1 MANYQNIL
9 RQAHQAIADVAD
21 NADSWRAFLQSAAY
35 TTHYAFPNQ
44 ALIYS
49 QRPGATM
56 LADIDT
62 WNRAA
67 GRWVNRGAHGVASLG
82 TGNMAGNVRYLFDI
96 KDTHPSGKAAKP
108 LGWQITDANRYPTLQ
123 ALQEKHNAESLPEIF
138 GLQAALFVAQHGKQL
153 DADLQNAVIG
163 STLEWAKPQEQTAIF
178 ANLITQSAVYM
189 AAVRCGLG
197 DSAVP
202 QDAFADIDR
211 FDTESAVLALGNAVN
226 RAGRQMFAEIGAVVK
241 GIDSVAKTQPK
252 QYDENVSKTNQQEV
266 QDHGYDESERVSGTQ
281 DGNEGNAQTAGRQ
294 NRSAAGE
301 VPAREPL
308 PAVRQ
313 DAAGR
318 DTVQRPETD
327 RAALLGAGGADHH
340 EAAGQQPGTGQEQRP
355 VGLDGAH
362 EQSAGAGGGT
372 GDAHRDE
379 PVNTEPQTA
388 ESEPSPS
395 AVSVSDAQELPESVG
410 RGDLAEEA
418 AAAIGLPSP
427 EQQQETIRQLQPR
440 ASWQPPSKDDGTH
453 IDEQD
458 IADVLVMGS
467 GFCEGRFRIQEYFS
481 AAVLPTVKEQADW
494 LKKEYGIGG
503 RSWDFR
509 DGERGF
515 LDYDAK
521 GLRIKR
527 YASNDDPGYFR
538 LLPWKEVARR
548 LHLLVHNDQYL
559 GENNKQAYE
568 KWEAE
573 QQAKRDARQAEI
585 DYAEKTIADFCERE
599 GLGKPD
605 FSDLTHIDLAY
616 STTGDGEHEIQVY
629 ANFLRNEIVYLVDG
643 SFVDSARFDDTMAL
657 ARDGIEGI
665 EFSQFI
671 GDAEAAYEEY
681 QERRKPRPVEK
692 RPLAAGDTVYLEKD
706 HPFTVEEIGI
716 FDVHLRDED
725 FPLIGRAINRAEFAR
740 LLAAN
745 PKNNALAAPDTVVE
759 GQVIEET
766 NTPEEPVESEVL
778 EPTDEPAE
786 ESSGGFGEQVLQAAE
801 MIALKEAYAPN
812 NYIPPQDPASP
823 RTPREKFAAN
833 ITAIRTLKAIEKRM
847 ADGGPHANGEEQEIL
862 AQYSGWGGLS
872 DAFEPNKDSW
882 HSEYTEL
889 KSLLTEEEYAAARSS
904 TLTAFYT
911 PPEVIDAMYT
921 ALRKMGVGAGTIL
934 EPSMGVGAFFGQSH
948 SYLHEPTT
956 RLFGVELDSLTGR
969 IASQLYQ
976 KANIQITGFEKADL
990 PDSFFDVVIGN
1001 VPFGDY
1007 SVVDPQYNRLHFK
1020 IHDYFFAKSID
1031 KLRTG
1036 GIIAFITTSGTLD
1049 KKSEEVRRYINA
1061 RCDFIGAVR
1070 LPDSTFKSAGTKAM
1084 ADIIFLQ
1091 KRDRILEQDAGW
1103 LHTTQTADGLSLNS
1117 YFAEHPEMVCGALK
1131 TVSGPYGPTLTCEAF
1146 ADKPLADVLR
1156 EAMSHLHAEFHFQD
1170 IELQE
1175 SGAVEAS
1182 IPAEPDVRNFSF
1194 CIRNGKFYYRENAIM
1209 REVPLGAT
1217 SAARMR
1223 LLIELRDTTR
1233 ELIQAQMEDMPD
1245 EVITELQAKLNRK
1258 YDHYH
1263 SKFGLINSRGA
1274 SLDMRDDSGYFLLC
1288 SLENLDSE
1296 GNFIGKSDMFSKR
1309 TIRAARP
1316 AERVETA
1323 SEALALSVGERAG
1336 IDFGYM
1342 QQLTGKDKDTLVN
1355 DLQGVIFAD
1364 PLEKNSDGEP
1374 RYYTAD
1380 EYLSGDVRHKLQV
1393 AKLAA
1398 QNNPAFAVN
1407 VQALETVQPKDLEA
1421 SEIAVRLGATWLA
1434 PELIKQFADELVDA
1448 PYYVRDR
1455 VKVLYIPLT
1464 GVWNVTNKSYTGGN
1478 IKATVTYGTQRA
1490 NFYHILEESL
1500 NLRDVRIFDTKE
1512 DMQGNKIRVLNAA
1525 ATQEAQMK
1533 QQQIEDAFKDWIWKD
1548 PTRRQMLVKEYN
1560 ERFNSLRPRE
1570 YDGSHILFHGMS
1582 PEITLR
1588 PHQKNA
1594 IAHILY
1600 GGNTLL
1606 AHVVGAGKT
1615 YEMVAAAMEKKRL
1628 GLCTKTL
1635 ICVPNHLTEQLA
1647 GEALQLYPN
1656 ANILVARRTDF
1667 EKANRKRFCAK
1678 IATGNY
1684 DIIVIGHSQFERIP
1698 LSQERQVEYL
1708 QSQIH
1713 DVISQVAQLKE
1724 ERAENFTVKQME
1736 RMRKQLEKKLDK
1748 LNDQSRKDDVVT
1760 FEQLGVDSLMVDEAH
1775 AFKNLAVLSKMRN
1788 VAGISQTES
1797 QRASD
1802 LYMKCRYLDEIT
1814 GSRGVVFATGTPIS
1828 NSMAELFTMQRY
1840 LQRETLEQHG
1850 LSSFDA
1856 WASTFGETVTA
1867 VELAPEGTGYRTKTR
1882 FSKFYNLPELMSMF
1896 KQVADVQTADMLNL
1910 PVPKL
1915 VGGKPINVALPPSP
1929 QQKQMVAD
1937 LADRAE
1943 EIRAGNVDPTED
1955 NMLKVTNDGRKL
1967 ALDQRLIDPNL
1978 PENPNDKVHACAE
1991 NVYRIWLDT
2000 KEKRLT
2006 QLVFCDLST
2015 PKPDGFNVYDDLRN
2029 LLISM
2034 SIPENEVQF
2043 IHSANTE
2050 VKKAELF
2057 AKVRSGDVRV
2067 LMGSTGKMGA
2077 GTNVQRLL
2085 VATHHLDCGW
2095 KPSDIEQRNGRMIR
2109 QGNTNAEVYEYRYV
2123 TEASFDSYMWQLL
2136 ETKQKFIGQVMTSKS
2151 PARSADDLDDAALS
2165 YAEVKALAAGNPMI
2179 KEKMDLDIQVARL
2192 KTLKTAY
2199 NNEHYRLEDAI
2210 TQGFPAE
2217 MRKTAQQLENAKA
2230 DAILL
2235 QQNTKR
2241 DADGKDIFTITLM
2254 DTVYTKRED
2263 AGKALLD
2270 LLGMALNRTEPVSIG
2285 RYKGFD
2291 LQIAYFAMDKV
2302 YLAYLVGSGI
2312 NPVQL
2317 SANAVGNIMRLD
2329 NYLHNLP
2336 QSVTDLESK
2345 LVQLQKQLENAKE
2358 QLAQPFAQADELA
2371 EKSKRLAELEALL
2384 NLNEKELV
2392 LDTVPDEDQQC
2403 RSDNRQRGQD
2413 R

>member
-21 NADSWRAFLQSAAY
+21 NADSWRAFLRSAAY

-96 KDTHPSGKAAKP
+96 KDTHPAGKAAKP

-241 GIDSVAKTQPK
+241 SIDSVAKTQPK

-266 QDHGYDESERVSGTQ
+266 QDHGYDESERVSGAQ
-281 DGNEGNAQTAGRQ
+281 DGNEGSAQTAGRE

-318 DTVQRPETD
+318 DAVQRPETD

-362 EQSAGAGGGT
+362 EQSASAGSGT

-379 PVNTEPQTA
+379 PVNTEPQAA
-388 ESEPSPS
+388 ESESSPS
-395 AVSVSDAQELPESVG
+395 AVSVSDAQDLPESVG
-410 RGDLAEEA
+410 RGNLAEET
-418 AAAIGLPSP
+418 AAAIGLPAP

-440 ASWQPPSKDDGTH
+440 ASWQQPIKDDGTH

-458 IADVLVMGS
+458 IVDVLVMGS
-467 GFCEGRFRIQEYFS
+467 GFCEGRFRIQEFFS
-481 AAVLPTVKEQADW
+481 ATVLPTVKEQANW

-503 RSWDFR
+503 RTWDFR

-527 YASNDDPGYFR
+527 YASDNAPDYFR
-538 LLPWKEVARR
+538 LLPWNEVARR

-559 GENNKQAYE
+559 DENNKQGYE

-573 QQAKRDARQAEI
+573 QQAKRNARQAEI

-599 GLGKPD
+599 GLGEPD
-605 FSDLTHIDLAY
+605 FSNLTHIDLAY

-643 SFVDSARFDDTMAL
+643 SFVDSARFDNTRAL
-657 ARDGIEGI
+657 AKEGIEDV

-671 GDAEAAYEEY
+671 DDAEAAYEAY
-681 QERRKPRPVEK
+681 QERYKPKPVEK
-692 RPLAAGDTVYLEKD
+692 RPLAAGDTVYLEND

-716 FDVHLRDED
+716 FDVHLRDEG

-766 NTPEEPVESEVL
+766 DTPEEPSE
-778 EPTDEPAE
+778 EPAE
-786 ESSGGFGEQVLQAAE
+786 ETSSGFGEQVLQAAE
-801 MIALKEAYAPN
+801 LIALKEAYLPN
-812 NYIPPQDPASP
+812 NYIPPQDPAPP

-833 ITAIRTLKAIEKRM
+833 ITAIRTLKSIEKRM

-948 SYLHEPTT
+948 SYLYEPTT

-969 IASQLYQ
+969 IARQLYQ

-1020 IHDYFFAKSID
+1020 IHDYFIAKSID

-1036 GIIAFITTSGTLD
+1036 GIIAFIITSGTLD
-1049 KKSEEVRRYINA
+1049 KKSEDVRKYINA

-1091 KRDRILEQDAGW
+1091 KRDRILEQDASW
-1103 LHTTQTADGLSLNS
+1103 LHTTQREDGLSLNS
-1117 YFAEHPEMVCGALK
+1117 YFAEHPEMVCGTLK

-1146 ADKPLADVLR
+1146 ADKPLPDVLK

-1170 IELQE
+1170 IDEQE
-1175 SGAVEAS
+1175 SGTVEAS

-1194 CIRNGKFYYRENAIM
+1194 CIRNSKFYYRENAIM
-1209 REVPLGAT
+1209 REVSLGAT

-1233 ELIQAQMEDMPD
+1233 ELIQAQLEDMPD
-1245 EVITELQAKLNRK
+1245 EVITELQGKLNRQ

-1263 SKFGLINSRGA
+1263 NKFGLINSRGA

-1628 GLCTKTL
+1628 GLCSKTL

-1656 ANILVARRTDF
+1656 ANILVARKTDF

-1684 DIIVIGHSQFERIP
+1684 DIIIIGHSQFERIP

-1713 DVISQVAQLKE
+1713 DVINQVAQLKE

-1991 NVYRIWLDT
+1991 NVYRIWSET
-2000 KEKRLT
+2000 KDKKLT

-2034 SIPENEVQF
+2034 GIPENEVQF

-2136 ETKQKFIGQVMTSKS
+2136 ETKQKFIGQIMTSKS

-2179 KEKMDLDIQVARL
+2179 KEKMDLDIQVSRL

-2230 DAILL
+2230 DTALL

-2241 DADGKDIFTITLM
+2241 DADDKDVFAISLM

-2263 AGKALLD
+2263 AGKALLG
-2270 LLGMALNRTEPVSIG
+2270 LLGMAMNRTEPVSIG

-2291 LQIAYFAMDKV
+2291 LQIAYFAMDKM

-2317 SANAVGNIMRLD
+2317 GADAVGNTVRLD
-2329 NYLHNLP
+2329 NCLHNLP

-2358 QLAQPFAQADELA
+2358 QLAQPFVQADELA

-2384 NLNEKELV
+2384 NLNEKDIV
-2392 LDTVPDEDQQC
+2392 LDTVPDEEQQC
-2403 RSDNRQRGQD
+2403 RSDNRQRGQE

>member
-21 NADSWRAFLQSAAY
+21 NADSWRAFLRSAAY

-67 GRWVNRGAHGVASLG
+67 GRWVNRGARGVASLG

-96 KDTHPSGKAAKP
+96 KDTHPAGKAAKP

-241 GIDSVAKTQPK
+241 SIDSVAKTQPK

-266 QDHGYDESERVSGTQ
+266 QDHGYDESERVSGAQ
-281 DGNEGNAQTAGRQ
+281 DGNEGNAQTAGRE

-318 DTVQRPETD
+318 DAVQRPETD

-355 VGLDGAH
+355 IGLDGAH
-362 EQSAGAGGGT
+362 EQSASAGSGI

-379 PVNTEPQTA
+379 PVNTEPTTA
-388 ESEPSPS
+388 ESELSPS
-395 AVSVSDAQELPESVG
+395 AVSVSDEIELPESVG
-410 RGDLAEEA
+410 RGNLAEET
-418 AAAIGLPSP
+418 AAAIGLPAP
-427 EQQQETIRQLQPR
+427 EQQQETIRQLQHR
-440 ASWQPPSKDDGTH
+440 ASWQPPIKDDGTH

-458 IADVLVMGS
+458 IVDVLVMGS
-467 GFCEGRFRIQEYFS
+467 GFCEGRFRIQEFFS
-481 AAVLPTVKEQADW
+481 ATVLPTVKEQADW

-503 RSWDFR
+503 RTWDFR
-509 DGERGF
+509 DGEKGF

-527 YASNDDPGYFR
+527 YASDNAPDHFR
-538 LLPWKEVARR
+538 LLPWNEVARR
-548 LHLLVHNDQYL
+548 LHLLVHNDKYL
-559 GENNKQAYE
+559 DENNKQGYE

-573 QQAKRDARQAEI
+573 QKAKRDARQAEI

-599 GLGKPD
+599 GLGAPD
-605 FSDLTHIDLAY
+605 YSDLTHIDLAY

-643 SFVDSARFDDTMAL
+643 SFVDSARFDSTRAL
-657 ARDGIEGI
+657 AKEGIEDV

-671 GDAEAAYEEY
+671 DDAEAAYEAY
-681 QERRKPRPVEK
+681 QERYKPKPVEK
-692 RPLAAGDTVYLEKD
+692 RPLATGDTVYLEND

-725 FPLIGRAINRAEFAR
+725 FPLIGRAVNRGEFAR

-745 PKNNALAAPDTVVE
+745 PKNNALAAPELPNLPDAGEAAEVVE
-759 GQVIEET
+759 G
-766 NTPEEPVESEVL
+766 EVL
-778 EPTDEPAE
+778 EPAE

-801 MIALKEAYAPN
+801 LIALKEAYEPN
-812 NYIPPQDPASP
+812 NYIPPQDPVPP

-833 ITAIRTLKAIEKRM
+833 ITAIRTLKSIEKRM

-921 ALRKMGVGAGTIL
+921 TLRKMGVGAGTIL
-934 EPSMGVGAFFGQSH
+934 EPSMGAGAFFGQSH
-948 SYLHEPTT
+948 SYLYEPTT

-969 IASQLYQ
+969 IARQLYQ

-1091 KRDRILEQDAGW
+1091 KRDRILEQDASW
-1103 LHTTQTADGLSLNS
+1103 LHTTQTEDGLSLNS
-1117 YFAEHPEMVCGALK
+1117 YFAEHPEMVCGTLK

-1146 ADKPLADVLR
+1146 ADKPLPDVLQ

-1175 SGAVEAS
+1175 SGAVDAS

-1209 REVPLGAT
+1209 REVSLGAT

-1223 LLIELRDTTR
+1223 QLIELRDTTR
-1233 ELIQAQMEDMPD
+1233 DLIQAQLEDMPD
-1245 EVITELQAKLNRK
+1245 EVITELQAKLNRQ

-1464 GVWNVTNKSYTGGN
+1464 GVWNVTNKSFTGGN

-1500 NLRDVRIFDTKE
+1500 NLRDVRVFDTKE

-1713 DVISQVAQLKE
+1713 DVINQVAQLKE

-1915 VGGKPINVALPPSP
+1915 VGGRPINVALPPSP

-1991 NVYRIWLDT
+1991 NVYRIWSET
-2000 KEKRLT
+2000 KDKRLT

-2029 LLISM
+2029 LLITM
-2034 SIPENEVQF
+2034 GIPENEVQF

-2123 TEASFDSYMWQLL
+2123 TESSFDSYMWQLL
-2136 ETKQKFIGQVMTSKS
+2136 ETKQKFIGQIMTSKS

-2230 DAILL
+2230 DTALL

-2263 AGKALLD
+2263 AGKALLG
-2270 LLGMALNRTEPVSIG
+2270 LLGMAMNRTEPVSIG

-2291 LQIAYFAMDKV
+2291 LQIAYFAMDKM

-2317 SANAVGNIMRLD
+2317 GADAVGNTVRLD
-2329 NYLHNLP
+2329 NCLHNLP

-2358 QLAQPFAQADELA
+2358 QLAQPFVQADELA

-2384 NLNEKELV
+2384 NLNEKDIV
-2392 LDTVPDEDQQC
+2392 LDTVPDEEQQC
-2403 RSDNRQRGQD
+2403 RSDNRQRGQE

>member
-21 NADSWRAFLQSAAY
+21 NADSWRAFLRSAAY

-62 WNRAA
+62 WNRTA
-67 GRWVNRGAHGVASLG
+67 GRWVNRGARGVASLG
-82 TGNMAGNVRYLFDI
+82 TGNMVGNVRYLFDI
-96 KDTHPSGKAAKP
+96 KDTHPSGKASKP

-241 GIDSVAKTQPK
+241 SIDSVAKTQPK

-318 DTVQRPETD
+318 DAVQRPETD

-362 EQSAGAGGGT
+362 EQSASAGGGT

-379 PVNTEPQTA
+379 PVNTEPQAA
-388 ESEPSPS
+388 ESESSPS

-410 RGDLAEEA
+410 RGDLAEET
-418 AAAIGLPSP
+418 AAAIGLPAP

-440 ASWQPPSKDDGTH
+440 ASWQQPIKDDGTH

-458 IADVLVMGS
+458 IVDVLVMGS
-467 GFCEGRFRIQEYFS
+467 GFCEGRFRIQEFFS
-481 AAVLPTVKEQADW
+481 ATVLPTVKEQADW

-503 RSWDFR
+503 RTWDFR

-527 YASNDDPGYFR
+527 YASDNAPDYFR
-538 LLPWKEVARR
+538 LLPWNEVARR

-559 GENNKQAYE
+559 DENNKQGYE

-605 FSDLTHIDLAY
+605 FSNLTHIDLAY

-643 SFVDSARFDDTMAL
+643 SFVDSARFDSTRAL
-657 ARDGIEGI
+657 AKEGIEDI

-671 GDAEAAYEEY
+671 DDAESAYEAY
-681 QERRKPRPVEK
+681 QERHKPKPVEK
-692 RPLAAGDTVYLEKD
+692 RPLAAGDTVYLEND

-740 LLAAN
+740 LLAAT
-745 PKNNALAAPDTVVE
+745 PKNNALAVPDTVVE

-766 NTPEEPVESEVL
+766 DPPE
-778 EPTDEPAE
+778 EPAE

-801 MIALKEAYAPN
+801 LIALKEAYAPN
-812 NYIPPQDPASP
+812 NYIPPQDPAPP
-823 RTPREKFAAN
+823 RTPREKFVSN
-833 ITAIRTLKAIEKRM
+833 ITAIRTLKSIEKRM

-911 PPEVIDAMYT
+911 PPTVIDAMYT

-948 SYLHEPTT
+948 SYLYEPTT

-969 IASQLYQ
+969 IARQLYQ

-1091 KRDRILEQDAGW
+1091 KRDRILEQDASW
-1103 LHTTQTADGLSLNS
+1103 LHTTQTEDGLSLNS
-1117 YFAEHPEMVCGALK
+1117 YFAEHPKMVCGTLK
-1131 TVSGPYGPTLTCEAF
+1131 TVSGPYGPALTCEAF
-1146 ADKPLADVLR
+1146 ADKPLANVLQ

-1175 SGAVEAS
+1175 SGAVKAS

-1209 REVPLGAT
+1209 REVSLGAT

-1223 LLIELRDTTR
+1223 QLIELRDTTR
-1233 ELIQAQMEDMPD
+1233 ELIQAQLEDMPD
-1245 EVITELQAKLNRK
+1245 EVITELQAKLNRQ
-1258 YDHYH
+1258 YDNYH
-1263 SKFGLINSRGA
+1263 HKFGLINSRGA

-1342 QQLTGKDKDTLVN
+1342 QQLTGKDKETLIQ

-1364 PLEKNSDGEP
+1364 PLEKISDGEP

-1628 GLCTKTL
+1628 GLCSKTL
-1635 ICVPNHLTEQLA
+1635 ICVPNYLTEQLA

-1713 DVISQVAQLKE
+1713 DVINQVAQLKE

-1802 LYMKCRYLDEIT
+1802 LFMKCRYLDEIT

-1967 ALDQRLIDPNL
+1967 ALDQRLIDPDL

-1991 NVYRIWLDT
+1991 NVYRIWNDT

-2034 SIPENEVQF
+2034 GIPENEVQF

-2095 KPSDIEQRNGRMIR
+2095 KPSDIEQRNGRMVR

-2230 DAILL
+2230 DTILL

-2241 DADGKDIFTITLM
+2241 DADGKDVFAITLM

-2263 AGKALLD
+2263 AGKALLG
-2270 LLGMALNRTEPVSIG
+2270 LLGMAMNRTEPVSIG

-2291 LQIAYFAMDKV
+2291 LQIAYFAMDKM
-2302 YLAYLVGSGI
+2302 YLAYLVGNGI

-2317 SANAVGNIMRLD
+2317 GADAVGNTMRLD
-2329 NYLHNLP
+2329 NCLHSLP

-2384 NLNEKELV
+2384 NLNEKDIV
-2392 LDTVPDEDQQC
+2392 LDTVPDEEQQC
-2403 RSDNRQRGQD
+2403 RSDNRQRGQE

>member
-21 NADSWRAFLQSAAY
+21 NADSWRAFLRSAAY

-67 GRWVNRGAHGVASLG
+67 GRWVNRGARGVASLG
-82 TGNMAGNVRYLFDI
+82 TGNMVGNVRYLFDI
-96 KDTHPSGKAAKP
+96 KDTHPSGKASKP

-226 RAGRQMFAEIGAVVK
+226 RVGRQMFAEIGAVVK
-241 GIDSVAKTQPK
+241 SIDSVAKPQAK
-252 QYDENVSKTNQQEV
+252 QYDVNVSKTNQQEV

-281 DGNEGNAQTAGRQ
+281 DGNEGNAQTASRE

-318 DTVQRPETD
+318 DAVQRPETD
-327 RAALLGAGGADHH
+327 RAALLEAGGADHH

-362 EQSAGAGGGT
+362 EQSASAGGGT

-379 PVNTEPQTA
+379 PVNTEPTTA
-388 ESEPSPS
+388 ESELSPS
-395 AVSVSDAQELPESVG
+395 AVSVSDEIELPESVG
-410 RGDLAEEA
+410 RGDLAEET

-440 ASWQPPSKDDGTH
+440 ASWQPPIKDDGTH

-458 IADVLVMGS
+458 IVDVLVMGS
-467 GFCEGRFRIQEYFS
+467 GFCEGRFRIQEFFS
-481 AAVLPTVKEQADW
+481 ATVLPTVKEQAYW

-503 RSWDFR
+503 RTWNFR

-527 YASNDDPGYFR
+527 YASDNAPDYFR
-538 LLPWKEVARR
+538 LLPWNEVARR
-548 LHLLVHNDQYL
+548 LHLLVHNNQYL
-559 GENNKQAYE
+559 DENNKQGYE

-599 GLGKPD
+599 GLGEPD
-605 FSDLTHIDLAY
+605 FSNLTHIDLAY
-616 STTGDGEHEIQVY
+616 STTGDGKHEIQVY

-643 SFVDSARFDDTMAL
+643 SFVDSARFDNTRAL
-657 ARDGIEGI
+657 AKEGIEDI

-671 GDAEAAYEEY
+671 DDAEAAYEAY
-681 QERRKPRPVEK
+681 QERYKPKPVEK
-692 RPLAAGDTVYLEKD
+692 RPLAAGDTVYLEND

-725 FPLIGRAINRAEFAR
+725 FPLIGRAVNRAEFAR

-745 PKNNALAAPDTVVE
+745 PKNNALSAPELPNLPDAGEAAEVVE
-759 GQVIEET
+759 G
-766 NTPEEPVESEVL
+766 EVL
-778 EPTDEPAE
+778 EPAE

-801 MIALKEAYAPN
+801 LIALREAYLPN

-823 RTPREKFAAN
+823 RTPREKFSAN
-833 ITAIRTLKAIEKRM
+833 ITAIRTLKSIEKRM

-948 SYLHEPTT
+948 SYLYEPTT

-969 IASQLYQ
+969 IARQLYQ

-1049 KKSEEVRRYINA
+1049 KKSEEVRKYINA

-1091 KRDRILEQDAGW
+1091 KRDRILEQDASW
-1103 LHTTQTADGLSLNS
+1103 LHTTQTEDGLSLNS
-1117 YFAEHPEMVCGALK
+1117 YFAEHPEMVCGTLK

-1146 ADKPLADVLR
+1146 ADKPLADVLK

-1170 IELQE
+1170 IEQQE

-1209 REVPLGAT
+1209 REVSLGAT

-1233 ELIQAQMEDMPD
+1233 ELIQAQLEDMPD
-1245 EVITELQAKLNRK
+1245 EVITELQAKLNRQ
-1258 YDHYH
+1258 YDYYH

-1342 QQLTGKDKDTLVN
+1342 QQLTGKDKETLIQ

-1364 PLEKNSDGEP
+1364 PLEKDASGEP

-1713 DVISQVAQLKE
+1713 DVINQVAQLKE

-1991 NVYRIWLDT
+1991 NVYRIWNDT

-2034 SIPENEVQF
+2034 GIPENEVQF

-2123 TEASFDSYMWQLL
+2123 TESSFDSYMWQLL
-2136 ETKQKFIGQVMTSKS
+2136 ETKQKFIGQIMTSKS

-2230 DAILL
+2230 DTIRL

-2241 DADGKDIFTITLM
+2241 DADGKDVFAISLM
-2254 DTVYTKRED
+2254 DTVYTKRDD
-2263 AGKALLD
+2263 AGKALLG
-2270 LLGMALNRTEPVSIG
+2270 LLGMAMNRTEPVSIG
-2285 RYKGFD
+2285 QYKGFD
-2291 LQIAYFAMDKV
+2291 LQIAYFTMDKM

-2317 SANAVGNIMRLD
+2317 GADAVGNTVRLD
-2329 NYLHNLP
+2329 NCLHNLP

-2384 NLNEKELV
+2384 NLNEKDIV

-2403 RSDNRQRGQD
+2403 RSDNRQRGQE

>member
-21 NADSWRAFLQSAAY
+21 NADSWRAFLRSAAY

-96 KDTHPSGKAAKP
+96 KDTHPAGKGAKP

-241 GIDSVAKTQPK
+241 SIDSVAKTQPK

-266 QDHGYDESERVSGTQ
+266 QDHGYDESERVSGAQ
-281 DGNEGNAQTAGRQ
+281 NGNEGNAQTAGRED
-294 NRSAAGE
+294 RSAAGE

-318 DTVQRPETD
+318 DAVQRPETD
-327 RAALLGAGGADHH
+327 RAALLEAGGADHH

-362 EQSAGAGGGT
+362 EQSASAGGGT

-395 AVSVSDAQELPESVG
+395 AVSVSDEIELPESVG
-410 RGDLAEEA
+410 HGNLAEETA
-418 AAAIGLPSP
+418 AAMGLPSP
-427 EQQQETIRQLQPR
+427 EQQQETIRLLQPR
-440 ASWQPPSKDDGTH
+440 ASWQPPVKDDGTH

-458 IADVLVMGS
+458 IVDVLVMGS
-467 GFCEGRFRIQEYFS
+467 GFCEGRFRIQEFFS
-481 AAVLPTVKEQADW
+481 ATVLPTVKEQADW

-503 RSWDFR
+503 RTWDFR

-527 YASNDDPGYFR
+527 YASDNDPDYFR
-538 LLPWKEVARR
+538 LLPWNEVARR

-559 GENNKQAYE
+559 DENNKQGYE

-599 GLGKPD
+599 GLGEPD
-605 FSDLTHIDLAY
+605 FSNLTHIDLAY

-643 SFVDSARFDDTMAL
+643 SFVDSARFDNTRAL
-657 ARDGIEGI
+657 AKEGIEDV

-671 GDAEAAYEEY
+671 DDAEAAYEAY
-681 QERRKPRPVEK
+681 QERYKPKPVEK
-692 RPLAAGDTVYLEKD
+692 RPLAAGDTVYLEND

-725 FPLIGRAINRAEFAR
+725 FPLIGRAINRGEFAR

-745 PKNNALAAPDTVVE
+745 PKNNALAAPELPNVPDAGE
-759 GQVIEET
+759 PAEVIEG
-766 NTPEEPVESEVL
+766 EVL
-778 EPTDEPAE
+778 ESAEEPAE
-786 ESSGGFGEQVLQAAE
+786 ETSSGFGEQVLQAAE
-801 MIALKEAYAPN
+801 RIALKEAYAPN
-812 NYIPPQDPASP
+812 NYIPPQNPAPP
-823 RTPREKFAAN
+823 RTPREKFASN
-833 ITAIRTLKAIEKRM
+833 ITAIRTLKSIEKRM

-872 DAFEPNKDSW
+872 DAFEPNKDSE

-948 SYLHEPTT
+948 SYLYEPTT

-969 IASQLYQ
+969 IARQLYQ

-1007 SVVDPQYNRLHFK
+1007 SVADPQYNRLHFK
-1020 IHDYFFAKSID
+1020 IHDYFIAKSID

-1070 LPDSTFKSAGTKAM
+1070 LPDSAFKSAGTKAM

-1091 KRDRILEQDAGW
+1091 KRDRILEQDASW
-1103 LHTTQTADGLSLNS
+1103 LHTTQTEDGLSLNR
-1117 YFAEHPEMVCGALK
+1117 YFAEHPEMVCGTLK

-1146 ADKPLADVLR
+1146 ADKPLPDVLQ

-1175 SGAVEAS
+1175 SGAVDAS

-1209 REVPLGAT
+1209 REVSLGAT

-1233 ELIQAQMEDMPD
+1233 ELIQAQLEDMPD
-1245 EVITELQAKLNRK
+1245 EVITELQAKLNRQ

-1828 NSMAELFTMQRY
+1828 NSMAELYTMQRY

-1991 NVYRIWLDT
+1991 NVYRIWNDT

-2034 SIPENEVQF
+2034 GIPENEVQF

-2123 TEASFDSYMWQLL
+2123 TESSFDSYMWQLL

-2230 DAILL
+2230 DTTLL

-2263 AGKALLD
+2263 AGKALLG
-2270 LLGMALNRTEPVSIG
+2270 LLGMAMNRTEPVSIG

-2291 LQIAYFAMDKV
+2291 LQIAYFAMDKM

-2317 SANAVGNIMRLD
+2317 GADAVGNTVRLD
-2329 NYLHNLP
+2329 NCLHNLP
-2336 QSVTDLESK
+2336 QSVTDFESK

-2384 NLNEKELV
+2384 NLNEKDIV
-2392 LDTVPDEDQQC
+2392 LDTVPDEEQQC
-2403 RSDNRQRGQD
+2403 RSDNRQRGQE

>member
-21 NADSWRAFLQSAAY
+21 NADSWRAFLRSAAY

-67 GRWVNRGAHGVASLG
+67 GRWVNRGARGVASLG

-96 KDTHPSGKAAKP
+96 KDTHPSGKASKP

-241 GIDSVAKTQPK
+241 SIDSVAKTQPK

-266 QDHGYDESERVSGTQ
+266 QDHGYDESERVSGAQ

-318 DTVQRPETD
+318 DAVQRPETD

-362 EQSAGAGGGT
+362 EQSASAGGGT
-372 GDAHRDE
+372 GNAHRDE
-379 PVNTEPQTA
+379 PVNTEPTTA

-395 AVSVSDAQELPESVG
+395 AVSVSDEIELPESVG
-410 RGDLAEEA
+410 RGNLAEET
-418 AAAIGLPSP
+418 AAAIGLPAP

-440 ASWQPPSKDDGTH
+440 ASWQQPIKDDGTH

-458 IADVLVMGS
+458 IVDVLVMGS
-467 GFCEGRFRIQEYFS
+467 GFCEGRFRIQEFFS
-481 AAVLPTVKEQADW
+481 ATVLPTVKEQANW

-503 RSWDFR
+503 RTWDFR

-527 YASNDDPGYFR
+527 YASDNAPDYFR
-538 LLPWKEVARR
+538 LLPWNEVARR

-559 GENNKQAYE
+559 DENNKQGYE

-573 QQAKRDARQAEI
+573 QQAKRNARQAEI

-599 GLGKPD
+599 GLGEPD
-605 FSDLTHIDLAY
+605 FSNLTHIDLAY

-643 SFVDSARFDDTMAL
+643 SFVDSARFDNTRAL
-657 ARDGIEGI
+657 AKEGIEDV

-671 GDAEAAYEEY
+671 DDAEAAYEAY
-681 QERRKPRPVEK
+681 QERYKPKPVEK
-692 RPLAAGDTVYLEKD
+692 RPLAAGDTVYLEND

-716 FDVHLRDED
+716 FDVHLRDEG

-766 NTPEEPVESEVL
+766 DTPEEPSE
-778 EPTDEPAE
+778 EPAE
-786 ESSGGFGEQVLQAAE
+786 ETSSGFGEQVLQAAE
-801 MIALKEAYAPN
+801 LIALKEAYLPN
-812 NYIPPQDPASP
+812 NYIPPQDPAPP

-833 ITAIRTLKAIEKRM
+833 ITAIRTLKSIEKRM

-948 SYLHEPTT
+948 SYLYEPTT

-969 IASQLYQ
+969 IARQLYQ

-1020 IHDYFFAKSID
+1020 IHDYFIAKSID

-1036 GIIAFITTSGTLD
+1036 GIIAFIITSGTLD
-1049 KKSEEVRRYINA
+1049 KKSEDVRKYINA

-1091 KRDRILEQDAGW
+1091 KRDRILEQDASW
-1103 LHTTQTADGLSLNS
+1103 LHTTQREDGLSLNS
-1117 YFAEHPEMVCGALK
+1117 YFAEHPEMVCGTLK

-1146 ADKPLADVLR
+1146 ADKPLPDVLK

-1170 IELQE
+1170 IDEQE
-1175 SGAVEAS
+1175 SGTVEAS

-1194 CIRNGKFYYRENAIM
+1194 CIRNSKFYYRENAIM
-1209 REVPLGAT
+1209 REVSLGAT

-1233 ELIQAQMEDMPD
+1233 ELIQAQLEDMPD
-1245 EVITELQAKLNRK
+1245 EVITELQGKLNRQ

-1263 SKFGLINSRGA
+1263 NKFGLINSRGA

-1364 PLEKNSDGEP
+1364 PLEKKSDGEP

-1512 DMQGNKIRVLNAA
+1512 DMQGNRIRVLNAA

-1656 ANILVARRTDF
+1656 ANILVARKTDF

-1713 DVISQVAQLKE
+1713 DVINQVAQLKE

-1991 NVYRIWLDT
+1991 NVYRIWSET
-2000 KEKRLT
+2000 KDRRLT

-2015 PKPDGFNVYDDLRN
+2015 PKPDGFNVYHDLRN

-2034 SIPENEVQF
+2034 GIPENEVQF

-2123 TEASFDSYMWQLL
+2123 TESSFDSYMWQLL

-2230 DAILL
+2230 DTALL

-2263 AGKALLD
+2263 AGKALLG
-2270 LLGMALNRTEPVSIG
+2270 LLGMAMNRTEPVSIG

-2291 LQIAYFAMDKV
+2291 LQIAYFAMDKM

-2317 SANAVGNIMRLD
+2317 GADAVGNTMRLD
-2329 NYLHNLP
+2329 NCLHNLP

-2358 QLAQPFAQADELA
+2358 QLVQPFAQADELA

-2384 NLNEKELV
+2384 NLNEKDIV
-2392 LDTVPDEDQQC
+2392 LDTVPDEEQQC
-2403 RSDNRQRGQD
+2403 RSDNRQRGQE

>member
-21 NADSWRAFLQSAAY
+21 NADSWRAFLRSAAY

-96 KDTHPSGKAAKP
+96 KDTHPAGKDSKP

-123 ALQEKHNAESLPEIF
+123 ALQEKHSAESLPEIF

-241 GIDSVAKTQPK
+241 SIDSVAKTQPK
-252 QYDENVSKTNQQEV
+252 QYDENVSKKNQQEV

-318 DTVQRPETD
+318 DAVQRPETD

-362 EQSAGAGGGT
+362 EQSASAGSGT

-395 AVSVSDAQELPESVG
+395 AVSVSDEIELPESVG
-410 RGDLAEEA
+410 HGNLAEETA
-418 AAAIGLPSP
+418 AAMGLPSP
-427 EQQQETIRQLQPR
+427 EQQQETIRLLQPR
-440 ASWQPPSKDDGTH
+440 ASWQPPVKDDGTH

-458 IADVLVMGS
+458 IVDVLVMGS
-467 GFCEGRFRIQEYFS
+467 GFCEGRFRIQEFFS
-481 AAVLPTVKEQADW
+481 ATVLPTVKEQADW

-503 RSWDFR
+503 RTWDFR

-521 GLRIKR
+521 GLKIKR
-527 YASNDDPGYFR
+527 YASDNDPGYFR
-538 LLPWKEVARR
+538 LLPWNEVARR

-559 GENNKQAYE
+559 DENNKQAYE

-585 DYAEKTIADFCERE
+585 DYAEKTLADFCERE
-599 GLGKPD
+599 GLGEPV

-643 SFVDSARFDDTMAL
+643 SFVDSARFDSTRAL
-657 ARDGIEGI
+657 AKEGIEDI

-671 GDAEAAYEEY
+671 DDAESAYEAY
-681 QERRKPRPVEK
+681 QERHKPKPVEK
-692 RPLAAGDTVYLEKD
+692 RPLAAGDTVYLEND

-745 PKNNALAAPDTVVE
+745 PKNNELAAPDTVVE

-766 NTPEEPVESEVL
+766 DTPDKLVEGEVVEPVE
-778 EPTDEPAE
+778 EPAE

-801 MIALKEAYAPN
+801 LIALKEAYLPN
-812 NYIPPQDPASP
+812 NYIPPQDPAPP
-823 RTPREKFAAN
+823 RTPREKFASN

-948 SYLHEPTT
+948 SYLYEPTT

-969 IASQLYQ
+969 IARQLYQ

-1070 LPDSTFKSAGTKAM
+1070 LPDSTFKSAGSKAI

-1103 LHTTQTADGLSLNS
+1103 LHTTQTEDGLALNS
-1117 YFAEHPEMVCGALK
+1117 YFAEHPEMVCGTLK
-1131 TVSGPYGPTLTCEAF
+1131 TVIGPYGPTLTCEAF
-1146 ADKPLADVLR
+1146 ADKPLPDVLK

-1175 SGAVEAS
+1175 SGAVDAS

-1209 REVPLGAT
+1209 REVSLGAT

-1233 ELIQAQMEDMPD
+1233 ELIQAQLADMPE
-1245 EVITELQAKLNRK
+1245 EVITELQAKLNRQ

-1274 SLDMRDDSGYFLLC
+1274 SLDMREDSGYFLLC

-1309 TIRAARP
+1309 TIHAARP

-1434 PELIKQFADELVDA
+1434 PELIKQFADELVDT

-1464 GVWNVTNKSYTGGN
+1464 GVWNVTNKSFTGGN

-1570 YDGSHILFHGMS
+1570 YDGSHILSHGMS

-1713 DVISQVAQLKE
+1713 DVINQVAQLKE

-1967 ALDQRLIDPNL
+1967 ALDQRLIDPDL

-1991 NVYRIWLDT
+1991 NVYRIWSET
-2000 KEKRLT
+2000 KDKRLT

-2034 SIPENEVQF
+2034 GIPENEVQF

-2123 TEASFDSYMWQLL
+2123 TESSFDSYMWQLL

-2199 NNEHYRLEDAI
+2199 NNELYRLEDAI

-2230 DAILL
+2230 DTIRL

-2241 DADGKDIFTITLM
+2241 DADGKDVFAITLM

-2263 AGKALLD
+2263 AGKALLG
-2270 LLGMALNRTEPVSIG
+2270 LLGMAMNRTEPVSIG

-2291 LQIAYFAMDKV
+2291 LQIAYFAMDKM

-2317 SANAVGNIMRLD
+2317 GADAVGNTVRLD
-2329 NYLHNLP
+2329 NCLHNLP

-2384 NLNEKELV
+2384 NLNEKDIV

-2403 RSDNRQRGQD
+2403 RSDNRQRGQE

>member
-21 NADSWRAFLQSAAY
+21 NADSWRAFLRSAAY

-96 KDTHPSGKAAKP
+96 KDTHPAGKASKP

-123 ALQEKHNAESLPEIF
+123 ALQEKHSAESLPEIF
-138 GLQAALFVAQHGKQL
+138 GLQAALFVAQYGKQL

-241 GIDSVAKTQPK
+241 SIDSVAKTQPK
-252 QYDENVSKTNQQEV
+252 QYDVNVSKTNQQEV
-266 QDHGYDESERVSGTQ
+266 QDHGYDESERVSGAQ
-281 DGNEGNAQTAGRQ
+281 DGNDGNTQTAGRK

-362 EQSAGAGGGT
+362 EQSASAGGGT

-379 PVNTEPQTA
+379 PVNTEPTTA

-395 AVSVSDAQELPESVG
+395 AVSVSDVQELPESVG
-410 RGDLAEEA
+410 RGDLAEET
-418 AAAIGLPSP
+418 AAAIGLPSL

-440 ASWQPPSKDDGTH
+440 ASWQPPIKDDGTH

-458 IADVLVMGS
+458 IVDVLVIGS
-467 GFCEGRFRIQEYFS
+467 GFCEGRFRIQEFFS
-481 AAVLPTVKEQADW
+481 ATVLPTVKEQADW

-503 RSWDFR
+503 RTWDFR

-527 YASNDDPGYFR
+527 YASDNDPDYFR
-538 LLPWKEVARR
+538 LLPWNEVARR

-559 GENNKQAYE
+559 DENNKQGYE

-599 GLGKPD
+599 GLGEPD
-605 FSDLTHIDLAY
+605 FSNLTHIDLAY

-643 SFVDSARFDDTMAL
+643 SFVDSARFDNTRAL
-657 ARDGIEGI
+657 A
-665 EFSQFI
+665 
-671 GDAEAAYEEY
+671 
-681 QERRKPRPVEK
+681 
-692 RPLAAGDTVYLEKD
+692 
-706 HPFTVEEIGI
+706 
-716 FDVHLRDED
+716 
-725 FPLIGRAINRAEFAR
+725 
-740 LLAAN
+740 
-745 PKNNALAAPDTVVE
+745 
-759 GQVIEET
+759 
-766 NTPEEPVESEVL
+766 
-778 EPTDEPAE
+778 
-786 ESSGGFGEQVLQAAE
+786 
-801 MIALKEAYAPN
+801 
-812 NYIPPQDPASP
+812 
-823 RTPREKFAAN
+823 
-833 ITAIRTLKAIEKRM
+833 
-847 ADGGPHANGEEQEIL
+847 
-862 AQYSGWGGLS
+862 
-872 DAFEPNKDSW
+872 
-882 HSEYTEL
+882 
-889 KSLLTEEEYAAARSS
+889 
-904 TLTAFYT
+904 
-911 PPEVIDAMYT
+911 
-921 ALRKMGVGAGTIL
+921 
-934 EPSMGVGAFFGQSH
+934 
-948 SYLHEPTT
+948 
-956 RLFGVELDSLTGR
+956 
-969 IASQLYQ
+969 
-976 KANIQITGFEKADL
+976 
-990 PDSFFDVVIGN
+990 
-1001 VPFGDY
+1001 
-1007 SVVDPQYNRLHFK
+1007 
-1020 IHDYFFAKSID
+1020 
-1031 KLRTG
+1031 
-1036 GIIAFITTSGTLD
+1036 
-1049 KKSEEVRRYINA
+1049 
-1061 RCDFIGAVR
+1061 
-1070 LPDSTFKSAGTKAM
+1070 
-1084 ADIIFLQ
+1084 
-1091 KRDRILEQDAGW
+1091 
-1103 LHTTQTADGLSLNS
+1103 
-1117 YFAEHPEMVCGALK
+1117 
-1131 TVSGPYGPTLTCEAF
+1131 
-1146 ADKPLADVLR
+1146 
-1156 EAMSHLHAEFHFQD
+1156 
-1170 IELQE
+1170 
-1175 SGAVEAS
+1175 
-1182 IPAEPDVRNFSF
+1182 
-1194 CIRNGKFYYRENAIM
+1194 
-1209 REVPLGAT
+1209 
-1217 SAARMR
+1217 
-1223 LLIELRDTTR
+1223 
-1233 ELIQAQMEDMPD
+1233 
-1245 EVITELQAKLNRK
+1245 
-1258 YDHYH
+1258 
-1263 SKFGLINSRGA
+1263 
-1274 SLDMRDDSGYFLLC
+1274 
-1288 SLENLDSE
+1288 
-1296 GNFIGKSDMFSKR
+1296 
-1309 TIRAARP
+1309 
-1316 AERVETA
+1316 
-1323 SEALALSVGERAG
+1323 
-1336 IDFGYM
+1336 
-1342 QQLTGKDKDTLVN
+1342 
-1355 DLQGVIFAD
+1355 
-1364 PLEKNSDGEP
+1364 
-1374 RYYTAD
+1374 
-1380 EYLSGDVRHKLQV
+1380 
-1393 AKLAA
+1393 
-1398 QNNPAFAVN
+1398 
-1407 VQALETVQPKDLEA
+1407 
-1421 SEIAVRLGATWLA
+1421 
-1434 PELIKQFADELVDA
+1434 
-1448 PYYVRDR
+1448 
-1455 VKVLYIPLT
+1455 
-1464 GVWNVTNKSYTGGN
+1464 
-1478 IKATVTYGTQRA
+1478 
-1490 NFYHILEESL
+1490 
-1500 NLRDVRIFDTKE
+1500 
-1512 DMQGNKIRVLNAA
+1512 
-1525 ATQEAQMK
+1525 
-1533 QQQIEDAFKDWIWKD
+1533 
-1548 PTRRQMLVKEYN
+1548 
-1560 ERFNSLRPRE
+1560 
-1570 YDGSHILFHGMS
+1570 
-1582 PEITLR
+1582 
-1588 PHQKNA
+1588 
-1594 IAHILY
+1594 
-1600 GGNTLL
+1600 
-1606 AHVVGAGKT
+1606 
-1615 YEMVAAAMEKKRL
+1615 
-1628 GLCTKTL
+1628 
-1635 ICVPNHLTEQLA
+1635 
-1647 GEALQLYPN
+1647 
-1656 ANILVARRTDF
+1656 
-1667 EKANRKRFCAK
+1667 
-1678 IATGNY
+1678 
-1684 DIIVIGHSQFERIP
+1684 
-1698 LSQERQVEYL
+1698 
-1708 QSQIH
+1708 
-1713 DVISQVAQLKE
+1713 
-1724 ERAENFTVKQME
+1724 
-1736 RMRKQLEKKLDK
+1736 
-1748 LNDQSRKDDVVT
+1748 
-1760 FEQLGVDSLMVDEAH
+1760 
-1775 AFKNLAVLSKMRN
+1775 
-1788 VAGISQTES
+1788 
-1797 QRASD
+1797 
-1802 LYMKCRYLDEIT
+1802 
-1814 GSRGVVFATGTPIS
+1814 
-1828 NSMAELFTMQRY
+1828 NSMAELYTMQRY

-1991 NVYRIWLDT
+1991 NVYRIWSET
-2000 KEKRLT
+2000 KDKRLT

-2034 SIPENEVQF
+2034 GIPENEVQF

-2123 TEASFDSYMWQLL
+2123 TESSFDSYMWQLL

-2230 DAILL
+2230 DTALL

-2241 DADGKDIFTITLM
+2241 DADGKDVFAISLM

-2263 AGKALLD
+2263 AGKALLG
-2270 LLGMALNRTEPVSIG
+2270 LLGMAMNRTEPVSIG

-2291 LQIAYFAMDKV
+2291 LQIAYFAMDKM

-2317 SANAVGNIMRLD
+2317 GADAVGNTMRLD
-2329 NYLHNLP
+2329 NCLHNLP

-2371 EKSKRLAELEALL
+2371 EKSKHLAELEALL
-2384 NLNEKELV
+2384 NLNEKDIV
-2392 LDTVPDEDQQC
+2392 LDTVPDEEQQC
-2403 RSDNRQRGQD
+2403 RSDNRQRGQE

>member
-21 NADSWRAFLQSAAY
+21 NADSWRAFLRSAAH

-96 KDTHPSGKAAKP
+96 KDTHPAGKGAKP

-123 ALQEKHNAESLPEIF
+123 ALQEKHNAGSLPEIF

-241 GIDSVAKTQPK
+241 SIDSVAKTQPK

-281 DGNEGNAQTAGRQ
+281 DGNEGNAQTAGRE

-318 DTVQRPETD
+318 DAVQRPETD

-362 EQSAGAGGGT
+362 EQSASAGGGT

-395 AVSVSDAQELPESVG
+395 AVSVSDEIELPESVG
-410 RGDLAEEA
+410 HGNLAEETA
-418 AAAIGLPSP
+418 AAMGLPSP
-427 EQQQETIRQLQPR
+427 EQQQETIRLLQPR
-440 ASWQPPSKDDGTH
+440 ASWQPPVKDDGTH

-458 IADVLVMGS
+458 IVDVLVMGS
-467 GFCEGRFRIQEYFS
+467 GFCEGRFRIQEFFS
-481 AAVLPTVKEQADW
+481 ATVLPTVKEQADW

-503 RSWDFR
+503 RTWDFR

-527 YASNDDPGYFR
+527 YASDNDPDYFR
-538 LLPWKEVARR
+538 LLPWNEVARR

-559 GENNKQAYE
+559 DENNKQGYE

-599 GLGKPD
+599 GLGEPD
-605 FSDLTHIDLAY
+605 FSNLTHIDLAY

-643 SFVDSARFDDTMAL
+643 SFVDSARFDSTRAL
-657 ARDGIEGI
+657 AKEGIEDV

-671 GDAEAAYEEY
+671 DDAEAAYEAY
-681 QERRKPRPVEK
+681 QERYKPKPVEK
-692 RPLAAGDTVYLEKD
+692 RPLAAGDTVYLEND

-725 FPLIGRAINRAEFAR
+725 FPLIGRAINRGEFAR

-745 PKNNALAAPDTVVE
+745 PKNNALAAPELPNVPDAGE
-759 GQVIEET
+759 PAEVIEG
-766 NTPEEPVESEVL
+766 EVL
-778 EPTDEPAE
+778 ESAEEPAE
-786 ESSGGFGEQVLQAAE
+786 ETSSGFGEQVLQAAE
-801 MIALKEAYAPN
+801 RIALKEAYAPN
-812 NYIPPQDPASP
+812 NYIPPQNPAPP
-823 RTPREKFAAN
+823 RTPREKFASN
-833 ITAIRTLKAIEKRM
+833 ITAIRTLKSIEKRM

-948 SYLHEPTT
+948 SYLYEPTT

-969 IASQLYQ
+969 IARQLYQ

-1007 SVVDPQYNRLHFK
+1007 SVADPQYNRLHFK
-1020 IHDYFFAKSID
+1020 IHDYFIAKSID

-1070 LPDSTFKSAGTKAM
+1070 LPDSAFKSAGTKAM

-1091 KRDRILEQDAGW
+1091 KRDRILEQDASW
-1103 LHTTQTADGLSLNS
+1103 LHTTQTEDGLSLNR
-1117 YFAEHPEMVCGALK
+1117 YFAEHPEMVCGTLK

-1146 ADKPLADVLR
+1146 ADKPLPDVLQ

-1175 SGAVEAS
+1175 SGAVDAS

-1209 REVPLGAT
+1209 REVSLGAT

-1233 ELIQAQMEDMPD
+1233 ELIQAQLEDMPD
-1245 EVITELQAKLNRK
+1245 EVITELQAKLNRQ

-1828 NSMAELFTMQRY
+1828 NSMAELYTMQRY

-1991 NVYRIWLDT
+1991 NVYRIWNDT

-2034 SIPENEVQF
+2034 GIPENEVQF

-2123 TEASFDSYMWQLL
+2123 TESSFDSYMWQLL

-2230 DAILL
+2230 DTIRL

-2241 DADGKDIFTITLM
+2241 DADGKDVFAITLM

-2263 AGKALLD
+2263 AGKAMLG
-2270 LLGMALNRTEPVSIG
+2270 LLGMAMNRTEPISIG

-2291 LQIAYFAMDKV
+2291 LQIAYFAMDKM

-2317 SANAVGNIMRLD
+2317 GADAVGNTVRLD
-2329 NYLHNLP
+2329 NCLHNLP

-2384 NLNEKELV
+2384 NLNEKDIV
-2392 LDTVPDEDQQC
+2392 LDTVPDEEQQC
-2403 RSDNRQRGQD
+2403 RSDNRQRGQE

>member
-21 NADSWRAFLQSAAY
+21 NADSWRAFLRSAAY

-49 QRPGATM
+49 QRPGATI

-82 TGNMAGNVRYLFDI
+82 TGHMAGNVRYLFDI
-96 KDTHPSGKAAKP
+96 KDTHPAGKGAKP

-241 GIDSVAKTQPK
+241 SIDSVAKTQPK

-266 QDHGYDESERVSGTQ
+266 QDHGYDESERVSGAQ
-281 DGNEGNAQTAGRQ
+281 DGNEGNAQTAGRE

-318 DTVQRPETD
+318 DAVQRPETD

-355 VGLDGAH
+355 VGLDRAH
-362 EQSAGAGGGT
+362 EQSASAGGGT

-379 PVNTEPQTA
+379 PVNTEPTTA

-395 AVSVSDAQELPESVG
+395 AVSVSDEIELPESVG
-410 RGDLAEEA
+410 RGDLAEET
-418 AAAIGLPSP
+418 AAAIGLPSL

-440 ASWQPPSKDDGTH
+440 ASWQPPIKDDGTH

-458 IADVLVMGS
+458 IVDVLVMGS

-481 AAVLPTVKEQADW
+481 AAVLPTVKEQAEW

-503 RSWDFR
+503 RTWNFR

-527 YASNDDPGYFR
+527 YASDNAPDYFR
-538 LLPWKEVARR
+538 LLPWNEVARR

-559 GENNKQAYE
+559 DENNKQGYE

-605 FSDLTHIDLAY
+605 FSNLTHIDLAY

-643 SFVDSARFDDTMAL
+643 SFVDSARFDSTRAL
-657 ARDGIEGI
+657 AKEGIEDI

-671 GDAEAAYEEY
+671 DDAEAAYEAY
-681 QERRKPRPVEK
+681 QERHKPKPVEK
-692 RPLAAGDTVYLEKD
+692 RPLAVGDTVYLEND

-725 FPLIGRAINRAEFAR
+725 FPLIGRAVNRAEFAR

-745 PKNNALAAPDTVVE
+745 PKNQALAAPDTVVE
-759 GQVIEET
+759 GQVIEKT
-766 NTPEEPVESEVL
+766 DTPDEPVKGEVL
-778 EPTDEPAE
+778 EPVEEPAE
-786 ESSGGFGEQVLQAAE
+786 ETSSGFGEQVLQAAE
-801 MIALKEAYAPN
+801 LIALKEAYEPN
-812 NYIPPQDPASP
+812 NYIPPQNPAPP
-823 RTPREKFAAN
+823 RSPREKFAAN
-833 ITAIRTLKAIEKRM
+833 ITAIRTLKSIEKRM
-847 ADGGPHANGEEQEIL
+847 ADGGPHANSEEQEIL

-948 SYLHEPTT
+948 SYLYEPTT

-969 IASQLYQ
+969 IARQLYQ

-1036 GIIAFITTSGTLD
+1036 GIIAFVTSSGTLD
-1049 KKSEEVRRYINA
+1049 KKGEEVRRYINA

-1091 KRDRILEQDAGW
+1091 KRDRILEQDASW
-1103 LHTTQTADGLSLNS
+1103 LHTTQTEDGLSLNS
-1117 YFAEHPEMVCGALK
+1117 YFAEHPEMVCGTLK
-1131 TVSGPYGPTLTCEAF
+1131 TVSGPYGQTLTCEAF
-1146 ADKPLADVLR
+1146 ADKPLADVLK
-1156 EAMSHLHAEFHFQD
+1156 EVMSHLHAEFHFQD

-1209 REVPLGAT
+1209 REVSLGAT

-1233 ELIQAQMEDMPD
+1233 ELIQAQLEDMPD
-1245 EVITELQAKLNRK
+1245 EVITELQAKLNRQ

-1263 SKFGLINSRGA
+1263 TKFGLINSRGA

-1342 QQLTGKDKDTLVN
+1342 QQLTGKDKETLIQ

-1464 GVWNVTNKSYTGGN
+1464 DVWNVTNKSFTGGN

-1548 PTRRQMLVKEYN
+1548 ATRRQMLVKEYN

-1713 DVISQVAQLKE
+1713 DVINQVAQLKE

-1814 GSRGVVFATGTPIS
+1814 GNRGVVFATGTPIS

-1991 NVYRIWLDT
+1991 NVYRIWNDT

-2034 SIPENEVQF
+2034 GIPENEVQF

-2123 TEASFDSYMWQLL
+2123 TESSFDSYMWQLL

-2230 DAILL
+2230 DTIRL

-2263 AGKALLD
+2263 AGKALLG
-2270 LLGMALNRTEPVSIG
+2270 LLGMAMNRTEPVSIG

-2291 LQIAYFAMDKV
+2291 LQIAYFAMDKM

-2317 SANAVGNIMRLD
+2317 GADAVGNTMRLD
-2329 NYLHNLP
+2329 NCLHNLP
-2336 QSVTDLESK
+2336 QCVADLESK

-2384 NLNEKELV
+2384 NLNEKDIV
-2392 LDTVPDEDQQC
+2392 LDTVPDEDQPC
-2403 RSDNRQRGQD
+2403 RSDNRQRGQE

>member
-21 NADSWRAFLQSAAY
+21 NADSWRAFLRSAAY

-241 GIDSVAKTQPK
+241 SIDSVAKPQAK
-252 QYDENVSKTNQQEV
+252 QYDVNVSKTNQQEV

-281 DGNEGNAQTAGRQ
+281 DGNEGNAQTASRE

-301 VPAREPL
+301 VPARESL

-318 DTVQRPETD
+318 DAVQRPETD
-327 RAALLGAGGADHH
+327 RAALLEAGGADHH

-362 EQSAGAGGGT
+362 EQSASAGGGT

-379 PVNTEPQTA
+379 PVNTEPTTA
-388 ESEPSPS
+388 VSELSPS
-395 AVSVSDAQELPESVG
+395 AVSVSDEIELPESVG
-410 RGDLAEEA
+410 RGDLAEET

-427 EQQQETIRQLQPR
+427 EQQQETIRQLQPH
-440 ASWQPPSKDDGTH
+440 ASWQPPIKDDGTH

-458 IADVLVMGS
+458 IVDVLVMGS
-467 GFCEGRFRIQEYFS
+467 GFCEGRFRIQEFFS
-481 AAVLPTVKEQADW
+481 ATVLPTVKEQAYW

-503 RSWDFR
+503 RTWNFR

-527 YASNDDPGYFR
+527 YASDNAPDYFR
-538 LLPWKEVARR
+538 LLPWNEVARR
-548 LHLLVHNDQYL
+548 LHLLVHNNQYL
-559 GENNKQAYE
+559 DENNKQGYE

-599 GLGKPD
+599 GLGEPD
-605 FSDLTHIDLAY
+605 FSNLTHIDLAY

-643 SFVDSARFDDTMAL
+643 SFVDSARFDNTRAL
-657 ARDGIEGI
+657 AKEGIEDI

-671 GDAEAAYEEY
+671 DDAEAAYEAY
-681 QERRKPRPVEK
+681 QERYKPKPVEK
-692 RPLAAGDTVYLEKD
+692 RPLAAGDTVYLEND

-725 FPLIGRAINRAEFAR
+725 FPLIGRAVNRAEFAR

-745 PKNNALAAPDTVVE
+745 PKNNALAAPELPNLPDAGEAAEVVE
-759 GQVIEET
+759 G
-766 NTPEEPVESEVL
+766 EVL
-778 EPTDEPAE
+778 EPAE

-801 MIALKEAYAPN
+801 LIALREAYLPN

-823 RTPREKFAAN
+823 RTPREKFSAN
-833 ITAIRTLKAIEKRM
+833 ITAIRTLKSIEKRM

-948 SYLHEPTT
+948 SYLYEPTT

-969 IASQLYQ
+969 IARQLYQ

-1049 KKSEEVRRYINA
+1049 KKSEEVRKYINA

-1091 KRDRILEQDAGW
+1091 KRDRILEQDASW
-1103 LHTTQTADGLSLNS
+1103 LHTTQTEDGLSLNS
-1117 YFAEHPEMVCGALK
+1117 YFAEHPEMVCGTLK

-1146 ADKPLADVLR
+1146 ADKPLADVLK

-1170 IELQE
+1170 IEQQE

-1209 REVPLGAT
+1209 REVSLGAT

-1233 ELIQAQMEDMPD
+1233 ELIQAQLEDMPD
-1245 EVITELQAKLNRK
+1245 EVITELQAKLNRQ
-1258 YDHYH
+1258 YDYYH

-1342 QQLTGKDKDTLVN
+1342 QQLTGKDKETLIQ

-1364 PLEKNSDGEP
+1364 PLEKDASGEP

-1464 GVWNVTNKSYTGGN
+1464 GVWNVTNKSFTGGN

-1713 DVISQVAQLKE
+1713 DVINQVAQLKE

-1991 NVYRIWLDT
+1991 NVYRIWNDT

-2034 SIPENEVQF
+2034 GIPENEVQF

-2123 TEASFDSYMWQLL
+2123 TESSFDSYMWQLL
-2136 ETKQKFIGQVMTSKS
+2136 ETKQKFIGQIMTSKS

-2179 KEKMDLDIQVARL
+2179 KEKMDLDIQVSRL

-2217 MRKTAQQLENAKA
+2217 MRKTAQQLGNAKA
-2230 DAILL
+2230 DTILL

-2241 DADGKDIFTITLM
+2241 DADGKDVFAISLM
-2254 DTVYTKRED
+2254 DTIYTKRED
-2263 AGKALLD
+2263 AGKALLG
-2270 LLGMALNRTEPVSIG
+2270 LLGMAMNRTEPVSIG

-2291 LQIAYFAMDKV
+2291 LQIAYFAMDKM
-2302 YLAYLVGSGI
+2302 YLAYLVGNGI

-2317 SANAVGNIMRLD
+2317 GADAVGNTMRLD
-2329 NYLHNLP
+2329 NCLHNLP

-2384 NLNEKELV
+2384 NLNEKDIV

-2403 RSDNRQRGQD
+2403 RSDNRQRGQA

>member
-21 NADSWRAFLQSAAY
+21 NADSWRAFLRSAAY

-96 KDTHPSGKAAKP
+96 KDTHPAGKASKP

-226 RAGRQMFAEIGAVVK
+226 RVGRQMFAEIGAVVK
-241 GIDSVAKTQPK
+241 SIDSVAKPQAK
-252 QYDENVSKTNQQEV
+252 QYDVNVSKTNQQEV

-281 DGNEGNAQTAGRQ
+281 DGNEGNAQTASRE

-318 DTVQRPETD
+318 DAVQRPETD
-327 RAALLGAGGADHH
+327 RAALLEAGGADHH

-362 EQSAGAGGGT
+362 EQSASAGGGT

-379 PVNTEPQTA
+379 PVNTEPTTA
-388 ESEPSPS
+388 ESELSPS
-395 AVSVSDAQELPESVG
+395 AVSVSDEIELPESVG
-410 RGDLAEEA
+410 RGDLAEKT

-440 ASWQPPSKDDGTH
+440 ASWQPPIKDDGTH

-458 IADVLVMGS
+458 IVDVLVMGS
-467 GFCEGRFRIQEYFS
+467 GFCEGRFRIQEFFS
-481 AAVLPTVKEQADW
+481 ATVLPTVKEQACW

-503 RSWDFR
+503 RTWNFR

-538 LLPWKEVARR
+538 LLPWNEVARR

-559 GENNKQAYE
+559 DENNKQGYE

-573 QQAKRDARQAEI
+573 QQAKRNARQAEI
-585 DYAEKTIADFCERE
+585 DYAERTIADFCERE
-599 GLGKPD
+599 GLGEPNFSD
-605 FSDLTHIDLAY
+605 FSRIDLAY

-643 SFVDSARFDDTMAL
+643 SFVDSARFDSTRAL
-657 ARDGIEGI
+657 AKEGIEDV

-671 GDAEAAYEEY
+671 DDAEAAYEAY
-681 QERRKPRPVEK
+681 QERHKPKPVEK
-692 RPLAAGDTVYLEKD
+692 RPLAAGDTVYLEND

-725 FPLIGRAINRAEFAR
+725 FPLIGRAINRGEFAR

-745 PKNNALAAPDTVVE
+745 PKNNALAAPELPNAPDAGE
-759 GQVIEET
+759 AAEVIKG
-766 NTPEEPVESEVL
+766 EVL

-786 ESSGGFGEQVLQAAE
+786 ETSSDFGEQVLQAAE
-801 MIALKEAYAPN
+801 LIALKEAYLPN
-812 NYIPPQDPASP
+812 NYIPPQDPAPPS
-823 RTPREKFAAN
+823 TPREKFADN
-833 ITAIRTLKAIEKRM
+833 ITAIRTLKSIEKRM

-889 KSLLTEEEYAAARSS
+889 KSLLTEEEYADARSS

-948 SYLHEPTT
+948 SYLYEPTT

-969 IASQLYQ
+969 IARQLYQ

-1070 LPDSTFKSAGTKAM
+1070 LPDSTFKSAGTKSM
-1084 ADIIFLQ
+1084 ADIISLQ
-1091 KRDRILEQDAGW
+1091 KRDRILEQDASW
-1103 LHTTQTADGLSLNS
+1103 LHTTQTEDGLSLNS
-1117 YFAEHPEMVCGALK
+1117 YFAEHPEMVCGTLK
-1131 TVSGPYGPTLTCEAF
+1131 TVSRPYGPTLTCEAF
-1146 ADKPLADVLR
+1146 ADKPLADVLK
-1156 EAMSHLHAEFHFQD
+1156 EAMAHLHAEFHFQD

-1175 SGAVEAS
+1175 SGAVDAS

-1209 REVPLGAT
+1209 REVSLGAT

-1233 ELIQAQMEDMPD
+1233 ELIQAQLEDMPD
-1245 EVITELQAKLNRK
+1245 EVITELQAKLNRQ

-1656 ANILVARRTDF
+1656 ANILVARKTDF

-1736 RMRKQLEKKLDK
+1736 RMRKQLEKKLDR

-1991 NVYRIWLDT
+1991 NVYRIWNDT

-2015 PKPDGFNVYDDLRN
+2015 PKPDSFNVYDDLRN

-2034 SIPENEVQF
+2034 GIPENEVQF

-2123 TEASFDSYMWQLL
+2123 TESSFDSYMWQLL

-2230 DAILL
+2230 DTALL

-2241 DADGKDIFTITLM
+2241 DADGKDVFAISLM

-2263 AGKALLD
+2263 AGKALLG
-2270 LLGMALNRTEPVSIG
+2270 LLGMAMNRTEPVSIG

-2291 LQIAYFAMDKV
+2291 LQIAYFAMDKM

-2317 SANAVGNIMRLD
+2317 GADAVGNTVRLD
-2329 NYLHNLP
+2329 NCLHNLP

-2384 NLNEKELV
+2384 NLNEKDIV

-2403 RSDNRQRGQD
+2403 RSDNRQRGQE

>member
-21 NADSWRAFLQSAAY
+21 NADSWRAFLRSAAY

-96 KDTHPSGKAAKP
+96 KDTHPAGKGAKP
-108 LGWQITDANRYPTLQ
+108 LGWQITDVNRYLTLQ

-241 GIDSVAKTQPK
+241 SIDSVAKTQPK

-266 QDHGYDESERVSGTQ
+266 QDHGYDESERVSGAQ
-281 DGNEGNAQTAGRQ
+281 DGNEGNAQTAGRE

-318 DTVQRPETD
+318 DAVQRPETD

-355 VGLDGAH
+355 IGLDGAH
-362 EQSAGAGGGT
+362 EQSASAGSGI

-379 PVNTEPQTA
+379 PVNTEPTTA
-388 ESEPSPS
+388 ESELSPS
-395 AVSVSDAQELPESVG
+395 AVSVSDEIELPESVG
-410 RGDLAEEA
+410 RGNLAEET
-418 AAAIGLPSP
+418 AAAIGLPAP
-427 EQQQETIRQLQPR
+427 EQQQETIRQLQHR
-440 ASWQPPSKDDGTH
+440 ASWQPPIKDDGTH

-458 IADVLVMGS
+458 IVDVLVMGS
-467 GFCEGRFRIQEYFS
+467 GFCEGRFRIQEFFS
-481 AAVLPTVKEQADW
+481 ATVLPTVKEQANW

-503 RSWDFR
+503 RTWDFR

-527 YASNDDPGYFR
+527 YASDNAPDYFR
-538 LLPWKEVARR
+538 LLPWNEVARR

-559 GENNKQAYE
+559 DENNKQGYE

-573 QQAKRDARQAEI
+573 QQAKRNARQAEI

-605 FSDLTHIDLAY
+605 FSNLTHIDLAY

-643 SFVDSARFDDTMAL
+643 SFVDSARFDNTRAL
-657 ARDGIEGI
+657 AKEGIEDI

-671 GDAEAAYEEY
+671 DDAEAAYEAY
-681 QERRKPRPVEK
+681 QERHKAKPVEK
-692 RPLAAGDTVYLEKD
+692 RPLAAGDTVYLEND

-725 FPLIGRAINRAEFAR
+725 FPLIGRAVSRAEFAR

-745 PKNNALAAPDTVVE
+745 PKNNALAAPELPNAPDAGE
-759 GQVIEET
+759 AAEVIEG
-766 NTPEEPVESEVL
+766 EVL
-778 EPTDEPAE
+778 EPVEEPAE
-786 ESSGGFGEQVLQAAE
+786 ESSGGFGEQVLKAAE
-801 MIALKEAYAPN
+801 RIALKEAYAPN

-833 ITAIRTLKAIEKRM
+833 ITAIRTLKSIEKRM

-882 HSEYTEL
+882 HGEYTEL

-911 PPEVIDAMYT
+911 PPAVIDAMYT

-948 SYLHEPTT
+948 SYLYEPTT

-969 IASQLYQ
+969 IARQLYQ

-1036 GIIAFITTSGTLD
+1036 GIIAFVTTSGTLD

-1091 KRDRILEQDAGW
+1091 KRDRILEQDASW
-1103 LHTTQTADGLSLNS
+1103 LHTTQTEDGLSLNS
-1117 YFAEHPEMVCGALK
+1117 YFAEHPEMVCGTLK
-1131 TVSGPYGPTLTCEAF
+1131 TVSGPYGPALTCEAF
-1146 ADKPLADVLR
+1146 ADKPLPDVLQ

-1170 IELQE
+1170 IDEQE

-1209 REVPLGAT
+1209 REVSLGAT

-1223 LLIELRDTTR
+1223 QLIELRDTTR
-1233 ELIQAQMEDMPD
+1233 ELIQAQLEDMPD
-1245 EVITELQAKLNRK
+1245 EVVTELQAKLNRQ
-1258 YDHYH
+1258 YDNYH
-1263 SKFGLINSRGA
+1263 QKFGLINSRGA

-1296 GNFIGKSDMFSKR
+1296 GNFIGKSDMFTKR

-1342 QQLTGKDKDTLVN
+1342 QQLTGKDKETLIQ

-1434 PELIKQFADELVDA
+1434 PEIIKQFADELVDA

-1464 GVWNVTNKSYTGGN
+1464 GNWNVTNKSYTAGN

-1533 QQQIEDAFKDWIWKD
+1533 QQQIEDAFKDWIWKA

-1628 GLCTKTL
+1628 GLCSKTL

-1656 ANILVARRTDF
+1656 ANILVARKTDF

-1713 DVISQVAQLKE
+1713 DVINQVAQLKE

-1814 GSRGVVFATGTPIS
+1814 GNRGVVFATGTPIS

-1915 VGGKPINVALPPSP
+1915 VGGKPINVALPPSH

-1991 NVYRIWLDT
+1991 NVYRIWNDT
-2000 KEKRLT
+2000 TEKRLT

-2034 SIPENEVQF
+2034 GIPENEVQF

-2123 TEASFDSYMWQLL
+2123 TESSFDSYMWQLL
-2136 ETKQKFIGQVMTSKS
+2136 ETKQKFIAQIMTSKS
-2151 PARSADDLDDAALS
+2151 PARSAGDLDDAALS

-2230 DAILL
+2230 DTIRL

-2241 DADGKDIFTITLM
+2241 DADGKDVFAISLM

-2263 AGKALLD
+2263 AGKALLG
-2270 LLGMALNRTEPVSIG
+2270 LLGMAMNRTEPVSIG

-2291 LQIAYFAMDKV
+2291 LQIAYFAMDKM
-2302 YLAYLVGSGI
+2302 YLAHLVGSGI

-2317 SANAVGNIMRLD
+2317 GADAVGNTMRLD
-2329 NYLHNLP
+2329 NCLHNLP

-2358 QLAQPFAQADELA
+2358 QLAQPFAQANELA

-2384 NLNEKELV
+2384 NLNEKDIV
-2392 LDTVPDEDQQC
+2392 LDTVPDEEQQC
-2403 RSDNRQRGQD
+2403 RSDNRQRGQE

>member
-21 NADSWRAFLQSAAY
+21 NADSWRAFLRSAAY

-67 GRWVNRGAHGVASLG
+67 GRWVNRGARGVASLG

-96 KDTHPSGKAAKP
+96 KDTHPAGKGAKP
-108 LGWQITDANRYPTLQ
+108 LGWQITDANRYSTLQ
-123 ALQEKHNAESLPEIF
+123 ALQEKHSAESLPEIF
-138 GLQAALFVAQHGKQL
+138 GLQAALFVAEHGKQL

-266 QDHGYDESERVSGTQ
+266 QDHGYDESERVSGAQ
-281 DGNEGNAQTAGRQ
+281 DGNEGNAQTAGRE

-318 DTVQRPETD
+318 DAVQRPETD
-327 RAALLGAGGADHH
+327 RTALLGAGGADHH

-362 EQSAGAGGGT
+362 EQSASAGGGT

-379 PVNTEPQTA
+379 PVNTEPQAA
-388 ESEPSPS
+388 ESESSPS
-395 AVSVSDAQELPESVG
+395 AVSVSDENELPESVG
-410 RGDLAEEA
+410 RGDLADEVA
-418 AAAIGLPSP
+418 AAMGLPSL

-440 ASWQPPSKDDGTH
+440 ASWQPPIKDDGTH

-458 IADVLVMGS
+458 IVDVLVMGS
-467 GFCEGRFRIQEYFS
+467 GFCEGRFRIQEFFS
-481 AAVLPTVKEQADW
+481 ATVLPTVKEQANW

-503 RSWDFR
+503 RTWDFR

-527 YASNDDPGYFR
+527 YASDNDPDYFR
-538 LLPWKEVARR
+538 LLPWNEVARR

-559 GENNKQAYE
+559 DENNKQAYE

-599 GLGKPD
+599 GLGGPD
-605 FSDLTHIDLAY
+605 FSNLTHIDLAY

-643 SFVDSARFDDTMAL
+643 SFVDSARFDNTRAL
-657 ARDGIEGI
+657 AKEGIEDI

-671 GDAEAAYEEY
+671 DDAEAAYEAY
-681 QERRKPRPVEK
+681 QERHKPKPVEK
-692 RPLAAGDTVYLEKD
+692 RPLAAGDTVYLEND

-745 PKNNALAAPDTVVE
+745 HKNNALAAPELPNAPDAGE
-759 GQVIEET
+759 AAEVIEG
-766 NTPEEPVESEVL
+766 EVL

-786 ESSGGFGEQVLQAAE
+786 ETPSGFGEQVLQAAE
-801 MIALKEAYAPN
+801 LIALKEAYLPN
-812 NYIPPQDPASP
+812 NYIPPQDPAPP

-833 ITAIRTLKAIEKRM
+833 ITAIRTLKSIEKRM

-882 HSEYTEL
+882 HGEYTEL

-911 PPEVIDAMYT
+911 PPAVIDAMYT

-948 SYLHEPTT
+948 SYLYEPTT

-969 IASQLYQ
+969 IARQLYQ

-1020 IHDYFFAKSID
+1020 IHDYFIAKSID

-1036 GIIAFITTSGTLD
+1036 GIIAFVTTSGTLD

-1091 KRDRILEQDAGW
+1091 KRDRILEQDASW
-1103 LHTTQTADGLSLNS
+1103 LHTTQTEDGLSLNS
-1117 YFAEHPEMVCGALK
+1117 YFAEHPKMVCGTLK
-1131 TVSGPYGPTLTCEAF
+1131 TVSGPYGPALTCEAF
-1146 ADKPLADVLR
+1146 ADKPLANVLQ

-1209 REVPLGAT
+1209 REVSLGAT

-1233 ELIQAQMEDMPD
+1233 ELIQAQLEDMPD
-1245 EVITELQAKLNRK
+1245 EVITELQGKLNRQ

-1263 SKFGLINSRGA
+1263 NKFGLINSRGA

-1342 QQLTGKDKDTLVN
+1342 QQLTGKDKETLIQ

-1421 SEIAVRLGATWLA
+1421 SEIAVRLGATWLE

-1464 GVWNVTNKSYTGGN
+1464 GVWNVTNKSYTAGN

-1548 PTRRQMLVKEYN
+1548 ATRRQMLVKEYN

-1656 ANILVARRTDF
+1656 ANILVARKTDF

-1713 DVISQVAQLKE
+1713 DVINQVAQLKE

-1828 NSMAELFTMQRY
+1828 NSMAELYTMQRY

-1967 ALDQRLIDPNL
+1967 ALDQRLIDPDL

-1991 NVYRIWLDT
+1991 NVYRIWSET
-2000 KEKRLT
+2000 KDKRLT

-2034 SIPENEVQF
+2034 GIPENEVQF

-2123 TEASFDSYMWQLL
+2123 TESSFDSYMWQLL

-2230 DAILL
+2230 DTIRL

-2241 DADGKDIFTITLM
+2241 DADGKDVFAITLM
-2254 DTVYTKRED
+2254 DTIYTKRED
-2263 AGKALLD
+2263 AGKALLG
-2270 LLGMALNRTEPVSIG
+2270 LLGMAMNRTEPVSIG

-2291 LQIAYFAMDKV
+2291 LQIAYFAMDKM

-2317 SANAVGNIMRLD
+2317 GADAVGNTVRLD
-2329 NYLHNLP
+2329 NCLHNLP

-2384 NLNEKELV
+2384 NLNEKDIV

-2403 RSDNRQRGQD
+2403 RSDNRQRGQE

>member
-21 NADSWRAFLQSAAY
+21 NADSWRAFLRSAAY

-67 GRWVNRGAHGVASLG
+67 GRWVNRGARGVASLG

-96 KDTHPSGKAAKP
+96 KDTHPAGKAAKP

-241 GIDSVAKTQPK
+241 SIDSVAKTQPK

-266 QDHGYDESERVSGTQ
+266 QDHGYDESERVSGAQ
-281 DGNEGNAQTAGRQ
+281 DGNEGNAQTAGRE

-318 DTVQRPETD
+318 DAVQRPETD

-355 VGLDGAH
+355 IGLDGAH
-362 EQSAGAGGGT
+362 EQSASAGSGI

-379 PVNTEPQTA
+379 PVNTEPTTA
-388 ESEPSPS
+388 ESELSPS
-395 AVSVSDAQELPESVG
+395 AVSVSDEIELPESVG
-410 RGDLAEEA
+410 RGNLAEET
-418 AAAIGLPSP
+418 AAAIGLPAP
-427 EQQQETIRQLQPR
+427 EQQQETIRQLQHR
-440 ASWQPPSKDDGTH
+440 ASWQPPIKDDGTH

-458 IADVLVMGS
+458 IVDVLVMGS
-467 GFCEGRFRIQEYFS
+467 GFCEGRFRIQEFFS
-481 AAVLPTVKEQADW
+481 ATVLPTVKEQADW

-503 RSWDFR
+503 RTWDFR

-527 YASNDDPGYFR
+527 YASDNAPDHFR
-538 LLPWKEVARR
+538 LLPWNEVARR
-548 LHLLVHNDQYL
+548 LHLLVHNDKYL
-559 GENNKQAYE
+559 DENNKQGYE

-573 QQAKRDARQAEI
+573 QKAKRDARQAEI

-599 GLGKPD
+599 GLGAPD
-605 FSDLTHIDLAY
+605 YSDLTHIDLAY

-643 SFVDSARFDDTMAL
+643 SFVDSARFDSTRAL
-657 ARDGIEGI
+657 AKEGIEDV

-671 GDAEAAYEEY
+671 DDAEAAYEAY
-681 QERRKPRPVEK
+681 QERYKPKPVEK
-692 RPLAAGDTVYLEKD
+692 RPLATGDTVYLEND

-725 FPLIGRAINRAEFAR
+725 FPLIGRAVNRGEFAR

-745 PKNNALAAPDTVVE
+745 PKNNALAAPELPNLPDAGEAAEVVE
-759 GQVIEET
+759 G
-766 NTPEEPVESEVL
+766 EVL
-778 EPTDEPAE
+778 EPAE

-801 MIALKEAYAPN
+801 LIALKEAYEPN
-812 NYIPPQDPASP
+812 NYIPPQDPVPP

-833 ITAIRTLKAIEKRM
+833 ITAIRTLKSIEKRM

-921 ALRKMGVGAGTIL
+921 TLRKMGVGAGTIL
-934 EPSMGVGAFFGQSH
+934 EPSMGAGAFFGQSH
-948 SYLHEPTT
+948 SYLYEPTT

-969 IASQLYQ
+969 IARQLYQ

-1091 KRDRILEQDAGW
+1091 KRDRILEQDASW
-1103 LHTTQTADGLSLNS
+1103 LHTTQTEDGLSLNS
-1117 YFAEHPEMVCGALK
+1117 YFAEHPEMVCGTLK

-1146 ADKPLADVLR
+1146 ADKPLPDVLQ

-1175 SGAVEAS
+1175 SGAVDAS

-1209 REVPLGAT
+1209 REVSLGAT

-1223 LLIELRDTTR
+1223 QLIELRDTTR
-1233 ELIQAQMEDMPD
+1233 DLIQAQLEDMPD
-1245 EVITELQAKLNRK
+1245 EVITELQAKLNRQ

-1464 GVWNVTNKSYTGGN
+1464 GVWNVTNKSYTAGN

-1628 GLCTKTL
+1628 GLCSKTL

-1656 ANILVARRTDF
+1656 ANILVARKTDF

-1713 DVISQVAQLKE
+1713 DVINQVAQLKE

-1991 NVYRIWLDT
+1991 NVYRIWSET
-2000 KEKRLT
+2000 KDKKLT

-2029 LLISM
+2029 LLITM
-2034 SIPENEVQF
+2034 GIPENEVQF

-2123 TEASFDSYMWQLL
+2123 TESSFDSYMWQLL
-2136 ETKQKFIGQVMTSKS
+2136 ETKQKFIGQIMTSKS

-2230 DAILL
+2230 DTALL

-2263 AGKALLD
+2263 AGKALLG
-2270 LLGMALNRTEPVSIG
+2270 LLGMAMNRTEPVSIG

-2291 LQIAYFAMDKV
+2291 LQIAYFAMDKM

-2317 SANAVGNIMRLD
+2317 GADAVGNTVRLD
-2329 NYLHNLP
+2329 NCLHNLP

-2384 NLNEKELV
+2384 NLNEKDIV
-2392 LDTVPDEDQQC
+2392 LDTVPDEEQQC
-2403 RSDNRQRGQD
+2403 RSDNRQRGQE

>member
-21 NADSWRAFLQSAAY
+21 NADSWRAFLRSAAY

-67 GRWVNRGAHGVASLG
+67 GRWVNRGARGVASLG

-96 KDTHPSGKAAKP
+96 KDTHPAGKAAKP

-241 GIDSVAKTQPK
+241 SIDSVAKTQPK

-266 QDHGYDESERVSGTQ
+266 QDHGYDESERVSGAQ
-281 DGNEGNAQTAGRQ
+281 DGNEGNAQTAGRE

-318 DTVQRPETD
+318 DAVQRPETD

-355 VGLDGAH
+355 IGLDGAH
-362 EQSAGAGGGT
+362 EQSASAGSGI

-379 PVNTEPQTA
+379 PVNTEPTTA
-388 ESEPSPS
+388 ESELSPS
-395 AVSVSDAQELPESVG
+395 AVSVSDEIELPESVG
-410 RGDLAEEA
+410 RGNLAEET
-418 AAAIGLPSP
+418 AAAIGLPAP
-427 EQQQETIRQLQPR
+427 EQQQETIRQLQHR
-440 ASWQPPSKDDGTH
+440 ASWQPPIKDDGTH

-458 IADVLVMGS
+458 IVDVLVMGS
-467 GFCEGRFRIQEYFS
+467 GFCEGRFRIQEFFS
-481 AAVLPTVKEQADW
+481 ATVLPTVKEQADW

-503 RSWDFR
+503 RTWDFR

-527 YASNDDPGYFR
+527 YASDNAPDHFR
-538 LLPWKEVARR
+538 LLPWNEVARR
-548 LHLLVHNDQYL
+548 LHLLVHNDKYL
-559 GENNKQAYE
+559 DENNKQGYE

-573 QQAKRDARQAEI
+573 QKAKRDARQAEI

-599 GLGKPD
+599 GLGAPD
-605 FSDLTHIDLAY
+605 YSDLTHIDLDY

-643 SFVDSARFDDTMAL
+643 SFVDSARFDSTRAL
-657 ARDGIEGI
+657 AKEGIEDV

-671 GDAEAAYEEY
+671 DDAEAAYEAY
-681 QERRKPRPVEK
+681 QERYKPKPVEK
-692 RPLAAGDTVYLEKD
+692 RPLATGDTVYLEND

-725 FPLIGRAINRAEFAR
+725 FPLIGRAVNRGEFAR

-745 PKNNALAAPDTVVE
+745 PKNNALAAPELPNLPDAGEAAEVVE
-759 GQVIEET
+759 G
-766 NTPEEPVESEVL
+766 EVL
-778 EPTDEPAE
+778 EPAE

-801 MIALKEAYAPN
+801 LIALKEAYEPN
-812 NYIPPQDPASP
+812 NYIPPQDPVPP

-833 ITAIRTLKAIEKRM
+833 ITAIRTLKSIEKRM

-921 ALRKMGVGAGTIL
+921 TLRKMGVGAGTIL
-934 EPSMGVGAFFGQSH
+934 EPSMGAGAFFGQSH
-948 SYLHEPTT
+948 SYLYEPTT

-969 IASQLYQ
+969 IARQLYQ

-1091 KRDRILEQDAGW
+1091 KRDRILEQDASW
-1103 LHTTQTADGLSLNS
+1103 LHTTQTEDGLSLNS
-1117 YFAEHPEMVCGALK
+1117 YFAEHPEMVCGTLK

-1146 ADKPLADVLR
+1146 ADKPLPDVLQ

-1175 SGAVEAS
+1175 SGAVDAS

-1209 REVPLGAT
+1209 REVSLGAT

-1223 LLIELRDTTR
+1223 QLIELRDTTR
-1233 ELIQAQMEDMPD
+1233 DLIQAQLEDMPD
-1245 EVITELQAKLNRK
+1245 EVITELQAKLNRQ

-1464 GVWNVTNKSYTGGN
+1464 GVWNVTNKSFTGGN

-1500 NLRDVRIFDTKE
+1500 NLRDVRVFDTKE

-1628 GLCTKTL
+1628 GLCSKTL

-1991 NVYRIWLDT
+1991 NVYRIWSET
-2000 KEKRLT
+2000 KDKKLT

-2034 SIPENEVQF
+2034 GIPENEVQF

-2136 ETKQKFIGQVMTSKS
+2136 ETKQKFIGQIMTSKS

-2179 KEKMDLDIQVARL
+2179 KEKMDLDIQVSRL

-2230 DAILL
+2230 DTALL

-2241 DADGKDIFTITLM
+2241 DADDKDVFAISLM

-2263 AGKALLD
+2263 AGKALLG
-2270 LLGMALNRTEPVSIG
+2270 LLGMAMNRTEPVSIG

-2291 LQIAYFAMDKV
+2291 LQIAYFAMDKM

-2317 SANAVGNIMRLD
+2317 GADAVGNTVRLD
-2329 NYLHNLP
+2329 NCLHNLP

-2358 QLAQPFAQADELA
+2358 QLAQPFVQADELA

-2384 NLNEKELV
+2384 NLNEKDIV
-2392 LDTVPDEDQQC
+2392 LDTVPDEEQQC
-2403 RSDNRQRGQD
+2403 RSDNRQRGQE

>member
-1 MANYQNIL
+1 MYVSFTLKIMHSNGRCRAMAKFQDIRAL
-9 RQAHQAIADVAD
+9 AKQQLQAVTKNGECWKAFLHTAAIAY
-21 NADSWRAFLQSAAY
+21 NY
-35 TTHYAFPNQ
+35 NFPNQ
-44 ALIYS
+44 LLIYC
-49 QRPGATM
+49 QNPTATAV
-56 LADIDT
+56 ADMEY
-62 WNRAA
+62 WNKEA
-67 GRWVNRGAHGVASLG
+67 GRQVKRGAHGIPILDVKKEM
-82 TGNMAGNVRYLFDI
+82 MALRYLFDI
-96 KDTHPSGKAAKP
+96 SDTIPQARTDEGLPWAVTDQNWKP
-108 LGWQITDANRYPTLQ
+108 VWDKIIRDNQ
-123 ALQEKHNAESLPEIF
+123 ADSIQNALLMLSTSY
-138 GLQAALFVAQHGKQL
+138 VAQRRGMFLHALAQS
-153 DADLQNAVIG
+153 ADGSSLQ
-163 STLEWAKPQEQTAIF
+163 WAKPEDQQQLF
-178 ANLITQSAVYM
+178 LQLITQSCLYM
-189 AAVRCGLG
+189 AALRCGVDTQRLDLSAF
-197 DSAVP
+197 DSVG
-202 QDAFADIDR
+202 Q
-211 FDTESAVLALGNAVN
+211 FDTKALAFCLGSACQ
-226 RAGRQMFAEIGAVVK
+226 RASKPLMHQIGSIARE
-241 GIDSVAKTQPK
+241 IDSVARKEKVRYYGGEQAI
-252 QYDENVSKTNQQEV
+252 TNQNKEA
-266 QDHGYDESERVSGTQ
+266 DHGVQNGERVRDPEPDAGRNAEAGDRQVRQYAQEISGGGSTDPVRDDA
-281 DGNEGNAQTAGRQ
+281 DGGNA
-294 NRSAAGE
+294 
-301 VPAREPL
+301 VPAS
-308 PAVRQ
+308 
-313 DAAGR
+313 GR
-318 DTVQRPETD
+318 DQQRSEPADRAD
-327 RAALLGAGGADHH
+327 RAAAD
-340 EAAGQQPGTGQEQRP
+340 AADRSARP
-355 VGLDGAH
+355 ESRPAGLDA
-362 EQSAGAGGGT
+362 EDERTESPSRGT
-372 GDAHRDE
+372 GDEANLQ
-379 PVNTEPQTA
+379 PVTEPPLEESVQTPSSFSIPTPDLPPLDDSLILGLLA
-388 ESEPSPS
+388 QQSSTRADNADILAYFEKHADLASRSEFCRTSYKQIYTQLYVGERMAGFIRHDQYLELWEGNYLTKS
-395 AVSVSDAQELPESVG
+395 AQSNLTWDAVSDKIAAFEDNDTLAEQGIAGASFEDFISE
-410 RGDLAEEA
+410 AEEA
-418 AAAIGLPSP
+418 
-427 EQQQETIRQLQPR
+427 
-440 ASWQPPSKDDGTH
+440 
-453 IDEQD
+453 
-458 IADVLVMGS
+458 
-467 GFCEGRFRIQEYFS
+467 F
-481 AAVLPTVKEQADW
+481 
-494 LKKEYGIGG
+494 
-503 RSWDFR
+503 
-509 DGERGF
+509 
-515 LDYDAK
+515 
-521 GLRIKR
+521 
-527 YASNDDPGYFR
+527 
-538 LLPWKEVARR
+538 
-548 LHLLVHNDQYL
+548 
-559 GENNKQAYE
+559 
-568 KWEAE
+568 AE
-573 QQAKRDARQAEI
+573 QHAPQKAP
-585 DYAEKTIADFCERE
+585 EK
-599 GLGKPD
+599 K
-605 FSDLTHIDLAY
+605 
-616 STTGDGEHEIQVY
+616 
-629 ANFLRNEIVYLVDG
+629 
-643 SFVDSARFDDTMAL
+643 
-657 ARDGIEGI
+657 
-665 EFSQFI
+665 
-671 GDAEAAYEEY
+671 
-681 QERRKPRPVEK
+681 
-692 RPLAAGDTVYLEKD
+692 PLAVGDTVYLEND

-766 NTPEEPVESEVL
+766 DTPEEPSE
-778 EPTDEPAE
+778 EPAE
-786 ESSGGFGEQVLQAAE
+786 ETSSGFGEQVLQAAE
-801 MIALKEAYAPN
+801 LIALKEAYLPN
-812 NYIPPQDPASP
+812 NYIPPQDPAPP

-833 ITAIRTLKAIEKRM
+833 ITAIRTLKSIEKRM

-948 SYLHEPTT
+948 SYLYEPTT

-969 IASQLYQ
+969 IARQLYQ

-1091 KRDRILEQDAGW
+1091 KRDRILEQDASW
-1103 LHTTQTADGLSLNS
+1103 LHTTQTEDGLSLNS
-1117 YFAEHPEMVCGALK
+1117 YFAEHPEMVCGTLK
-1131 TVSGPYGPTLTCEAF
+1131 TVSGPYGQTLTCEAF
-1146 ADKPLADVLR
+1146 ADKPLHDVLQ
-1156 EAMSHLHAEFHFQD
+1156 EAMSHLHGEFHFQD

-1175 SGAVEAS
+1175 SSAVEAS

-1209 REVPLGAT
+1209 REVSLGAT

-1233 ELIQAQMEDMPD
+1233 ELIQAQLEDMPD
-1245 EVITELQAKLNRK
+1245 EVITELQAKLNRQ

-1263 SKFGLINSRGA
+1263 TKFGLINSRGA

-1296 GNFIGKSDMFSKR
+1296 GNFIGKSDMFTKR

-1342 QQLTGKDKDTLVN
+1342 QQLTGKDKETLIQ

-1713 DVISQVAQLKE
+1713 DVINQVAQLKE

-1748 LNDQSRKDDVVT
+1748 LNDQSRKDNVVT

-1991 NVYRIWLDT
+1991 NVYRIWSET
-2000 KEKRLT
+2000 KDKKLT

-2034 SIPENEVQF
+2034 GIPENEVQF

-2123 TEASFDSYMWQLL
+2123 TESSFDSYMWQLL
-2136 ETKQKFIGQVMTSKS
+2136 ETKQKFIGQIMTSKS

-2230 DAILL
+2230 DTALL

-2241 DADGKDIFTITLM
+2241 DADGKDVFAITLM
-2254 DTVYTKRED
+2254 DTIYTKRED
-2263 AGKALLD
+2263 AGKVLLG
-2270 LLGMALNRTEPVSIG
+2270 LLGMAMNRTEPVSIG

-2291 LQIAYFAMDKV
+2291 LQIAYFAMDKM
-2302 YLAYLVGSGI
+2302 YLAYLVGNGI

-2317 SANAVGNIMRLD
+2317 GADAVGNTMRLD
-2329 NYLHNLP
+2329 NCLHNLP

-2384 NLNEKELV
+2384 NLNEKDIV

-2403 RSDNRQRGQD
+2403 RSDNRQRGQE

>member
-21 NADSWRAFLQSAAY
+21 NADSWRAFLRSAAY

-96 KDTHPSGKAAKP
+96 KDTHPAGKASKP

-226 RAGRQMFAEIGAVVK
+226 RVGRQMFAEIGAVVK
-241 GIDSVAKTQPK
+241 SIDSVAKPQAK
-252 QYDENVSKTNQQEV
+252 QYDVNVSKTNQQEV

-281 DGNEGNAQTAGRQ
+281 DGNEGNAQTASRE

-318 DTVQRPETD
+318 DAVQRPETD
-327 RAALLGAGGADHH
+327 RAALLEAGGADHH

-362 EQSAGAGGGT
+362 EQSASAGGGT

-379 PVNTEPQTA
+379 PVNTEPTTA
-388 ESEPSPS
+388 ESELSPS
-395 AVSVSDAQELPESVG
+395 AVSVSDEIELPESVG
-410 RGDLAEEA
+410 RGDLAEET

-440 ASWQPPSKDDGTH
+440 ASWQPPIKDDGTH

-458 IADVLVMGS
+458 IVDVLVMGS
-467 GFCEGRFRIQEYFS
+467 GFCEGRFRIQEFFS
-481 AAVLPTVKEQADW
+481 ATVLPTVKEQAYW

-503 RSWDFR
+503 RTWNFR

-527 YASNDDPGYFR
+527 YASDNAPDYFR
-538 LLPWKEVARR
+538 LLPWNEVARR
-548 LHLLVHNDQYL
+548 LHLLVHNNQYL
-559 GENNKQAYE
+559 DENNKQGYE

-599 GLGKPD
+599 GLGEPD
-605 FSDLTHIDLAY
+605 FSNLTHIDLAY

-643 SFVDSARFDDTMAL
+643 SFVDSARFDNTRAL
-657 ARDGIEGI
+657 AKEGIEDI

-671 GDAEAAYEEY
+671 DDAEAAYEAY
-681 QERRKPRPVEK
+681 QERYKPKPVEK
-692 RPLAAGDTVYLEKD
+692 RPLATGDTVYLEND

-725 FPLIGRAINRAEFAR
+725 FPLIGRAVNRAEFAR

-745 PKNNALAAPDTVVE
+745 PKNNALSAPELPNLPDAGEAAEVVE
-759 GQVIEET
+759 G
-766 NTPEEPVESEVL
+766 EVL
-778 EPTDEPAE
+778 EPAE

-801 MIALKEAYAPN
+801 LIALREAYLPN

-823 RTPREKFAAN
+823 RTPREKFSAN
-833 ITAIRTLKAIEKRM
+833 ITAIRTLKSIEKRM

-948 SYLHEPTT
+948 SYLYEPTT

-969 IASQLYQ
+969 IARQLYQ

-1049 KKSEEVRRYINA
+1049 KKSEEVRKYINA

-1091 KRDRILEQDAGW
+1091 KRDRILEQDASW
-1103 LHTTQTADGLSLNS
+1103 LHTTQTEDGLSLNS
-1117 YFAEHPEMVCGALK
+1117 YFAEHPEMVCGTLK

-1146 ADKPLADVLR
+1146 ADKPLADVLK

-1170 IELQE
+1170 IEQQE

-1209 REVPLGAT
+1209 REVSLGAT

-1233 ELIQAQMEDMPD
+1233 ELIQAQLEDMPD
-1245 EVITELQAKLNRK
+1245 EVITELQAKLNRQ
-1258 YDHYH
+1258 YDYYH

-1342 QQLTGKDKDTLVN
+1342 QQLTGKDKETLIQ

-1364 PLEKNSDGEP
+1364 PLEKDASGEP

-1500 NLRDVRIFDTKE
+1500 NLRDVRVFDTKE

-1713 DVISQVAQLKE
+1713 DVINQVAQLKE

-1991 NVYRIWLDT
+1991 NVYRIWNDT

-2034 SIPENEVQF
+2034 GIPENEVQF

-2123 TEASFDSYMWQLL
+2123 TESSFDSYMWQLL
-2136 ETKQKFIGQVMTSKS
+2136 ETKQKFIGQIMTSKS

-2179 KEKMDLDIQVARL
+2179 KEKMDLDIQVSRL

-2217 MRKTAQQLENAKA
+2217 MRKTAQQLGNAKA
-2230 DAILL
+2230 DTILL

-2241 DADGKDIFTITLM
+2241 DADGKDVFAITLM

-2263 AGKALLD
+2263 AGKALLG
-2270 LLGMALNRTEPVSIG
+2270 LLGMAMNRTEPVSIG

-2291 LQIAYFAMDKV
+2291 LQIAYFAMDKM

-2317 SANAVGNIMRLD
+2317 GADAVGNTMRLD
-2329 NYLHNLP
+2329 NCLHNLP

-2384 NLNEKELV
+2384 NLNEKDIV

-2403 RSDNRQRGQD
+2403 RSDNRQRGQE

>member
-21 NADSWRAFLQSAAY
+21 NADSWRAFLRSAAY

-96 KDTHPSGKAAKP
+96 KDTHPSGKASKP

-241 GIDSVAKTQPK
+241 SIDSVAKTQPK

-281 DGNEGNAQTAGRQ
+281 DGNEGNAQTAGRE

-318 DTVQRPETD
+318 DAVQRPETD

-362 EQSAGAGGGT
+362 EQSASAGGGI

-379 PVNTEPQTA
+379 PVNTEPTTA
-388 ESEPSPS
+388 ESELSPS
-395 AVSVSDAQELPESVG
+395 AVSVSDEIELPESVG
-410 RGDLAEEA
+410 RGNLAEET
-418 AAAIGLPSP
+418 AAAIGLPAP
-427 EQQQETIRQLQPR
+427 EQQQETIRQLQHR
-440 ASWQPPSKDDGTH
+440 ASWQPPIKDDGTH

-458 IADVLVMGS
+458 IVDVLVMGS
-467 GFCEGRFRIQEYFS
+467 GFCEGRFRIQEFFS
-481 AAVLPTVKEQADW
+481 ATVLPTVKEQADW

-503 RSWDFR
+503 RTWDFR

-527 YASNDDPGYFR
+527 YASDNAPDHFR
-538 LLPWKEVARR
+538 LLPWNEVARR
-548 LHLLVHNDQYL
+548 LHLLVHNDKYL
-559 GENNKQAYE
+559 DENNKQGYE

-599 GLGKPD
+599 GLGEPD
-605 FSDLTHIDLAY
+605 FSNLMHIDLAY

-643 SFVDSARFDDTMAL
+643 SFVDSARFDNTRAL
-657 ARDGIEGI
+657 AKEGIEDI

-671 GDAEAAYEEY
+671 DDAEAAYEAY
-681 QERRKPRPVEK
+681 QERYKPKPVEK
-692 RPLAAGDTVYLEKD
+692 RPLATGDTVYLEND

-725 FPLIGRAINRAEFAR
+725 FPLIGRAVNRGEFAR

-745 PKNNALAAPDTVVE
+745 PKNNALAAPELPNLPDAGEAAEVVE
-759 GQVIEET
+759 G
-766 NTPEEPVESEVL
+766 EVL
-778 EPTDEPAE
+778 EPAE

-801 MIALKEAYAPN
+801 LIALKEAYEPN
-812 NYIPPQDPASP
+812 NYIPPQDPVPP

-833 ITAIRTLKAIEKRM
+833 ITAIRTLKSIEKRM

-921 ALRKMGVGAGTIL
+921 TLRKMGVGAGTIL
-934 EPSMGVGAFFGQSH
+934 EPSMGAGAFFGQSH
-948 SYLHEPTT
+948 SYLYEPTT

-969 IASQLYQ
+969 IARQLYQ

-1091 KRDRILEQDAGW
+1091 KRDRILEQDASW
-1103 LHTTQTADGLSLNS
+1103 LHTTQTEDGLSLNS
-1117 YFAEHPEMVCGALK
+1117 YFAEHPEMVCGTLK

-1146 ADKPLADVLR
+1146 ADKPLPDVLQ

-1175 SGAVEAS
+1175 SGAVDAS

-1209 REVPLGAT
+1209 REVSLGAT

-1223 LLIELRDTTR
+1223 QLIELRDTTR
-1233 ELIQAQMEDMPD
+1233 DLIQAQLEDMPD
-1245 EVITELQAKLNRK
+1245 EVITELQAKLNRQ

-1464 GVWNVTNKSYTGGN
+1464 GVWNVTNKSFTGGN

-1628 GLCTKTL
+1628 GLCSKTL

-1991 NVYRIWLDT
+1991 NVYRIWSET
-2000 KEKRLT
+2000 KDKKLT

-2034 SIPENEVQF
+2034 GIPENEVQF

-2136 ETKQKFIGQVMTSKS
+2136 ETKQKFIGQIMTSKS

-2179 KEKMDLDIQVARL
+2179 KEKMDLDIQVSRL

-2230 DAILL
+2230 DTALL

-2241 DADGKDIFTITLM
+2241 DADDKDVFAISLM

-2263 AGKALLD
+2263 AGKALLG
-2270 LLGMALNRTEPVSIG
+2270 LLGMAMNRTEPVSIG

-2291 LQIAYFAMDKV
+2291 LQIAYFAMDKM

-2317 SANAVGNIMRLD
+2317 GADAVGNTVRLD
-2329 NYLHNLP
+2329 NCLHNLP

-2358 QLAQPFAQADELA
+2358 QLAQPFVQADELA

-2384 NLNEKELV
+2384 NLNEKDIV
-2392 LDTVPDEDQQC
+2392 LDTVPDEEQQC
-2403 RSDNRQRGQD
+2403 RSDNRQRGQE

>member
-21 NADSWRAFLQSAAY
+21 NADSWRAFLRSAAY

-96 KDTHPSGKAAKP
+96 KDTHPAGKGAKP

-241 GIDSVAKTQPK
+241 SIDSVAKTQPK

-266 QDHGYDESERVSGTQ
+266 QDHGYDESERVSGAQ
-281 DGNEGNAQTAGRQ
+281 NGNEGNAQTAGRED
-294 NRSAAGE
+294 RSAAGE

-318 DTVQRPETD
+318 DAVQRPETD
-327 RAALLGAGGADHH
+327 RAALLEAGGADHH

-362 EQSAGAGGGT
+362 EQSASAGGGT

-395 AVSVSDAQELPESVG
+395 AVSVSDEIELPESVG
-410 RGDLAEEA
+410 HGNLAEETA
-418 AAAIGLPSP
+418 AAMGLPSP
-427 EQQQETIRQLQPR
+427 EQQQETIRLLQPR
-440 ASWQPPSKDDGTH
+440 ASWQPPVKDDGTH

-458 IADVLVMGS
+458 IVDVLVMGS
-467 GFCEGRFRIQEYFS
+467 GFCEGRFRIQEFFS
-481 AAVLPTVKEQADW
+481 ATVLPTVKEQADW

-503 RSWDFR
+503 RTWDFR

-527 YASNDDPGYFR
+527 YASDNDPDYFR
-538 LLPWKEVARR
+538 LLPWNEVARR

-559 GENNKQAYE
+559 DENNKQGYE

-599 GLGKPD
+599 GLGEPD
-605 FSDLTHIDLAY
+605 FSNLTHIDLAY

-643 SFVDSARFDDTMAL
+643 SFVDSARFDNTRAL
-657 ARDGIEGI
+657 AKEGIEDV

-671 GDAEAAYEEY
+671 DDAEAAYEAY
-681 QERRKPRPVEK
+681 QERYKPKPVEK
-692 RPLAAGDTVYLEKD
+692 RPLAAGDTVYLEND

-725 FPLIGRAINRAEFAR
+725 FPLIGRAINRGEFAR

-745 PKNNALAAPDTVVE
+745 PKNNALAAPELPNVPDAGE
-759 GQVIEET
+759 PAEVIEG
-766 NTPEEPVESEVL
+766 EVL
-778 EPTDEPAE
+778 ESAEEPAE
-786 ESSGGFGEQVLQAAE
+786 ETSSGFGEQVLQAAE
-801 MIALKEAYAPN
+801 RIALKEAYAPN
-812 NYIPPQDPASP
+812 NYIPPQNPAPP
-823 RTPREKFAAN
+823 RTPREKFASN
-833 ITAIRTLKAIEKRM
+833 ITAIRTLKSIEKRM

-872 DAFEPNKDSW
+872 DAFEPNKDSE

-948 SYLHEPTT
+948 SYLYEPTT

-969 IASQLYQ
+969 IARQLYQ

-1007 SVVDPQYNRLHFK
+1007 SVADPQYNRLHFK
-1020 IHDYFFAKSID
+1020 IHDYFIAKSID

-1070 LPDSTFKSAGTKAM
+1070 LPDSAFKSAGTKAM

-1091 KRDRILEQDAGW
+1091 KRDRILEQDASW
-1103 LHTTQTADGLSLNS
+1103 LHTTQTEDGLSLNR
-1117 YFAEHPEMVCGALK
+1117 YFAEHPEMVCGTLK

-1146 ADKPLADVLR
+1146 ADKPLPDVLQ

-1175 SGAVEAS
+1175 SGAVDAS

-1209 REVPLGAT
+1209 REVSLGAT

-1233 ELIQAQMEDMPD
+1233 ELIQAQLEDMPD
-1245 EVITELQAKLNRK
+1245 EVITELQAKLNRQ

-1828 NSMAELFTMQRY
+1828 NSMAELYTMQRY

-1991 NVYRIWLDT
+1991 NVYRIWNDT

-2034 SIPENEVQF
+2034 GIPENEVQF

-2123 TEASFDSYMWQLL
+2123 TESSFDSYMWQLL

-2230 DAILL
+2230 DTTLL

-2263 AGKALLD
+2263 AGKALLG
-2270 LLGMALNRTEPVSIG
+2270 LLGMAMNRTEPISIG

-2291 LQIAYFAMDKV
+2291 LQIAYFAMDKM

-2317 SANAVGNIMRLD
+2317 GADAFGNTVRLD
-2329 NYLHNLP
+2329 NCLHNLP
-2336 QSVTDLESK
+2336 QSVTDFESK

-2384 NLNEKELV
+2384 NLNEKDIV
-2392 LDTVPDEDQQC
+2392 LDTVPDEEQQC
-2403 RSDNRQRGQD
+2403 RSDNRQRGQE

>member
-9 RQAHQAIADVAD
+9 RQAHQAIDDVAD
-21 NADSWRAFLQSAAY
+21 NADSWRAFLRSAAY

-96 KDTHPSGKAAKP
+96 KDTHPAGKASKP

-138 GLQAALFVAQHGKQL
+138 GLQVALFVAQHGKQL

-226 RAGRQMFAEIGAVVK
+226 RVGRQMFAEIGAVVK
-241 GIDSVAKTQPK
+241 SIDSVAKPQAK
-252 QYDENVSKTNQQEV
+252 QYDVNVSKTNQQEV

-281 DGNEGNAQTAGRQ
+281 DGNEGNAQTASRE

-318 DTVQRPETD
+318 DAVQRPETD
-327 RAALLGAGGADHH
+327 RAALLDAGGADHH
-340 EAAGQQPGTGQEQRP
+340 EAAGQQPGTGQEERP

-362 EQSAGAGGGT
+362 EQSASAGGGT

-379 PVNTEPQTA
+379 PVNTEPTTA
-388 ESEPSPS
+388 ESELSPS
-395 AVSVSDAQELPESVG
+395 AVSVSDEIELPESVG
-410 RGDLAEEA
+410 RGDLAEET
-418 AAAIGLPSP
+418 AAAIGLPAP

-440 ASWQPPSKDDGTH
+440 ASWQPPIKDDGTH

-458 IADVLVMGS
+458 IVDVLVMGS
-467 GFCEGRFRIQEYFS
+467 GFCEGRFRIQEFFS
-481 AAVLPTVKEQADW
+481 ATVLPTVKEQAYW

-503 RSWDFR
+503 RTWNFR

-527 YASNDDPGYFR
+527 YASDNAPDYFR
-538 LLPWKEVARR
+538 LLPWNEVARR

-559 GENNKQAYE
+559 DENNKQGYE

-599 GLGKPD
+599 GLGEPD
-605 FSDLTHIDLAY
+605 FSNLTHIDLAY

-643 SFVDSARFDDTMAL
+643 SFVDSARFDNTRAL
-657 ARDGIEGI
+657 AKEGIEDI

-671 GDAEAAYEEY
+671 DDAEAAYEAY
-681 QERRKPRPVEK
+681 QERYKPKPVEK
-692 RPLAAGDTVYLEKD
+692 RPLAAGDTVYLEND

-725 FPLIGRAINRAEFAR
+725 FPLIGRAVNRAEFAR

-745 PKNNALAAPDTVVE
+745 PKNNALAAPELPNLPDAGEAAEIVE
-759 GQVIEET
+759 G
-766 NTPEEPVESEVL
+766 EVL
-778 EPTDEPAE
+778 EPAE

-801 MIALKEAYAPN
+801 LIALREAYLPN

-823 RTPREKFAAN
+823 RTPREKFSAN
-833 ITAIRTLKAIEKRM
+833 ITAIRTLKSIEKRM

-948 SYLHEPTT
+948 SYLYEPTT

-969 IASQLYQ
+969 IARQLYQ

-1036 GIIAFITTSGTLD
+1036 AIIAFITTSGTLD
-1049 KKSEEVRRYINA
+1049 KKSEEVRKYINA

-1091 KRDRILEQDAGW
+1091 KRDRILEQDASW
-1103 LHTTQTADGLSLNS
+1103 LHTTQTEDGLSLNS
-1117 YFAEHPEMVCGALK
+1117 YFAEHPEMVCGTLK

-1146 ADKPLADVLR
+1146 ADKPLADVLK

-1170 IELQE
+1170 IEQQE

-1209 REVPLGAT
+1209 REVSLGAT

-1233 ELIQAQMEDMPD
+1233 ELIQAQLEDMPD
-1245 EVITELQAKLNRK
+1245 EVITELQAKLNRQ
-1258 YDHYH
+1258 YDYYH

-1342 QQLTGKDKDTLVN
+1342 QQLTGKDKETLIQ

-1407 VQALETVQPKDLEA
+1407 VQALVTVQPKDLEA

-1548 PTRRQMLVKEYN
+1548 ATRRQMLVKEYN

-1698 LSQERQVEYL
+1698 LSQDRQVEYL

-1713 DVISQVAQLKE
+1713 DVINQVAQLKE

-1991 NVYRIWLDT
+1991 NVYRIWSET
-2000 KEKRLT
+2000 KDKRLT

-2029 LLISM
+2029 LLITM
-2034 SIPENEVQF
+2034 GIPENEVQF

-2123 TEASFDSYMWQLL
+2123 TESSFDSYMWQLL
-2136 ETKQKFIGQVMTSKS
+2136 ETKQKFIGQIMTSKS

-2230 DAILL
+2230 DTIRL
-2235 QQNTKR
+2235 QQNTKL

-2254 DTVYTKRED
+2254 DMVYTKRED
-2263 AGKALLD
+2263 AGKALLG
-2270 LLGMALNRTEPVSIG
+2270 LLGMAMNRTEPISIG

-2291 LQIAYFAMDKV
+2291 LQIAYFAMDKM

-2317 SANAVGNIMRLD
+2317 GADAVGNTMRLD
-2329 NYLHNLP
+2329 NCLHNLP
-2336 QSVTDLESK
+2336 QSVTDFESK

-2384 NLNEKELV
+2384 NLNEKDIV

-2403 RSDNRQRGQD
+2403 RSDNRQRGQE

>member
-21 NADSWRAFLQSAAY
+21 NADSWRAFLRSAAY

-96 KDTHPSGKAAKP
+96 KDTHPAGKASKP

-226 RAGRQMFAEIGAVVK
+226 RVGRQMFAEIGAVVK
-241 GIDSVAKTQPK
+241 SIDSVAKPQAK
-252 QYDENVSKTNQQEV
+252 QYDVNVSKTNQQEV

-281 DGNEGNAQTAGRQ
+281 DGNEGNAQTASRE

-318 DTVQRPETD
+318 DAVQRPETD
-327 RAALLGAGGADHH
+327 RAALLEAGGADHH

-362 EQSAGAGGGT
+362 EQSASAGGGT

-379 PVNTEPQTA
+379 PVNTEPTTA
-388 ESEPSPS
+388 ESELSPS
-395 AVSVSDAQELPESVG
+395 AVSVSDEIELPESVG
-410 RGDLAEEA
+410 RGDLAEET

-440 ASWQPPSKDDGTH
+440 ASWQPPIKDDGTH

-458 IADVLVMGS
+458 IVDVLVMGS
-467 GFCEGRFRIQEYFS
+467 GFCEGRFRIQEFFS
-481 AAVLPTVKEQADW
+481 ATVLPTVKEQAYW

-503 RSWDFR
+503 RTWNFR

-527 YASNDDPGYFR
+527 YASDNAPDYFR
-538 LLPWKEVARR
+538 LLPWNEVARR
-548 LHLLVHNDQYL
+548 LHLLVHNNQYL
-559 GENNKQAYE
+559 DENNKQGYE

-599 GLGKPD
+599 GLGEPD
-605 FSDLTHIDLAY
+605 FSNLTHIDLAY
-616 STTGDGEHEIQVY
+616 STTGDGKHEIQVY

-643 SFVDSARFDDTMAL
+643 SFVDSARFDNTRAL
-657 ARDGIEGI
+657 AKEGIEDI

-671 GDAEAAYEEY
+671 DDAEAAYEAY
-681 QERRKPRPVEK
+681 QERYKPKPVEK
-692 RPLAAGDTVYLEKD
+692 RPLAAGDTVYLEND

-725 FPLIGRAINRAEFAR
+725 FPLIGRAVNRAEFAR

-745 PKNNALAAPDTVVE
+745 PKNNALSAPELPNLPDAGEAAEVVE
-759 GQVIEET
+759 G
-766 NTPEEPVESEVL
+766 EVL
-778 EPTDEPAE
+778 EPAE

-801 MIALKEAYAPN
+801 LIALREAYLPN

-823 RTPREKFAAN
+823 RTPREKFSAN
-833 ITAIRTLKAIEKRM
+833 ITAIRTLKSIEKRM

-948 SYLHEPTT
+948 SYLYEPTT

-969 IASQLYQ
+969 IARQLYQ

-1049 KKSEEVRRYINA
+1049 KKSEEVRKYINA

-1091 KRDRILEQDAGW
+1091 KRDRILEQDASW
-1103 LHTTQTADGLSLNS
+1103 LHTTQTEDGLSLNS
-1117 YFAEHPEMVCGALK
+1117 YFAEHPEMVCGTLK

-1146 ADKPLADVLR
+1146 ADKPLADVLK

-1170 IELQE
+1170 IEQQE

-1209 REVPLGAT
+1209 REVSLGAT
-1217 SAARMR
+1217 SAARIR

-1233 ELIQAQMEDMPD
+1233 ELIQAQLEDMPD
-1245 EVITELQAKLNRK
+1245 EVITELQAKLNRQ
-1258 YDHYH
+1258 YDYYH

-1342 QQLTGKDKDTLVN
+1342 QQLTGKDKETLIQ

-1364 PLEKNSDGEP
+1364 PLEKDASGEP

-1713 DVISQVAQLKE
+1713 DVINQVAQLKE

-1991 NVYRIWLDT
+1991 NVYRIWNDT

-2034 SIPENEVQF
+2034 GIPENEVQF

-2123 TEASFDSYMWQLL
+2123 TESSFDSYMWQLL
-2136 ETKQKFIGQVMTSKS
+2136 ETKQKFIGQIMTSKS

-2230 DAILL
+2230 DTIRL

-2241 DADGKDIFTITLM
+2241 DADGKDVFAISLM
-2254 DTVYTKRED
+2254 DTVYTKRDD
-2263 AGKALLD
+2263 AGKALLG
-2270 LLGMALNRTEPVSIG
+2270 LLGMAMNRTEPVSIG
-2285 RYKGFD
+2285 QYKGFD
-2291 LQIAYFAMDKV
+2291 LQIAYFTMDKM

-2317 SANAVGNIMRLD
+2317 GADAVGNTVRLD
-2329 NYLHNLP
+2329 NCLHNLP

-2384 NLNEKELV
+2384 NLNEKDIV

-2403 RSDNRQRGQD
+2403 RSDNRQRGQE

>member
-21 NADSWRAFLQSAAY
+21 NADSWRAFLRSAAY

-96 KDTHPSGKAAKP
+96 KDTHPAGKASKP

-123 ALQEKHNAESLPEIF
+123 ALQEKHSAESLPEIF
-138 GLQAALFVAQHGKQL
+138 GLQAALFVAQYGKQL

-241 GIDSVAKTQPK
+241 SIDSVAKTQPK

-362 EQSAGAGGGT
+362 EQSASAGGGT

-379 PVNTEPQTA
+379 PVNTEPTTA

-395 AVSVSDAQELPESVG
+395 AVSVSDEIELPESVG
-410 RGDLAEEA
+410 RGNLAEET
-418 AAAIGLPSP
+418 AAAIGLPAP

-440 ASWQPPSKDDGTH
+440 ASWQPPIKDDGTH

-458 IADVLVMGS
+458 IVDVLVIGS
-467 GFCEGRFRIQEYFS
+467 GFCEGRFRIQEFFS
-481 AAVLPTVKEQADW
+481 ATVLPTVKEQADW

-503 RSWDFR
+503 RTWDFR

-527 YASNDDPGYFR
+527 YASDNDPDYFR
-538 LLPWKEVARR
+538 LLPWNEVARR

-559 GENNKQAYE
+559 DENNKQGYE

-599 GLGKPD
+599 GLGEPD
-605 FSDLTHIDLAY
+605 FSNLTHIDLAY

-643 SFVDSARFDDTMAL
+643 SFVDSARFDNTRAL
-657 ARDGIEGI
+657 AREGIEDI

-671 GDAEAAYEEY
+671 DDAEAAYEAY
-681 QERRKPRPVEK
+681 QERYKPKPVEK
-692 RPLAAGDTVYLEKD
+692 RPLAAGDTVYLEND

-725 FPLIGRAINRAEFAR
+725 FPLIGRAVNRGEFAR

-745 PKNNALAAPDTVVE
+745 PKNNALAAPELPNLPDAGEAAEVVE
-759 GQVIEET
+759 G
-766 NTPEEPVESEVL
+766 EVL
-778 EPTDEPAE
+778 EPAE

-801 MIALKEAYAPN
+801 LIALKEAYAPN
-812 NYIPPQDPASP
+812 NYIPQQDPAP
-823 RTPREKFAAN
+823 PHTPREKFAAN
-833 ITAIRTLKAIEKRM
+833 ITAIRTLKSIEKRM

-882 HSEYTEL
+882 NSEYTEL

-921 ALRKMGVGAGTIL
+921 TLRKMGVGAGTIL

-948 SYLHEPTT
+948 SYLYEPTT

-969 IASQLYQ
+969 IARQLYQ

-1031 KLRTG
+1031 KLRMG

-1049 KKSEEVRRYINA
+1049 KKSEEVRKYINA

-1091 KRDRILEQDAGW
+1091 KRDRILEQDANW
-1103 LHTTQTADGLSLNS
+1103 LHTTQTEDGLSLNS
-1117 YFAEHPEMVCGALK
+1117 YFAEHPEMVCGTLK

-1146 ADKPLADVLR
+1146 ADKPLPDVLK

-1175 SGAVEAS
+1175 SGAVDAS

-1209 REVPLGAT
+1209 REVSLGAT

-1233 ELIQAQMEDMPD
+1233 ELIQAQLEDMPD
-1245 EVITELQAKLNRK
+1245 EVITELQAKLNRQ

-1263 SKFGLINSRGA
+1263 TKFGLINSRGA

-1296 GNFIGKSDMFSKR
+1296 GNFIGKSDMFTKR

-1336 IDFGYM
+1336 IYFGYM
-1342 QQLTGKDKDTLVN
+1342 QQLTGKDKETLIQ

-1364 PLEKNSDGEP
+1364 PLEKDASGEP

-1548 PTRRQMLVKEYN
+1548 ATRRQMLVKEYN

-1628 GLCTKTL
+1628 GLCSKTL
-1635 ICVPNHLTEQLA
+1635 ICVPNHLTEQMA
-1647 GEALQLYPN
+1647 AEALLLYPN
-1656 ANILVARRTDF
+1656 AEILVARKTDF
-1667 EKANRKRFCAK
+1667 EKANRKKFCAR
-1678 IATGNY
+1678 IATGNF

-1698 LSQERQVEYL
+1698 LSRERQVEYL

-1713 DVISQVAQLKE
+1713 DVINQVAQLKE

-1828 NSMAELFTMQRY
+1828 NSMAELYTMQRY

-1929 QQKQMVAD
+1929 QQKQMVVD

-1991 NVYRIWLDT
+1991 NVYRIWSET
-2000 KEKRLT
+2000 KDKKLT

-2034 SIPENEVQF
+2034 GIPENEVQF

-2123 TEASFDSYMWQLL
+2123 TESSFDSYMWQLL
-2136 ETKQKFIGQVMTSKS
+2136 ETKQKFIGQIMTSKS

-2230 DAILL
+2230 DTALL

-2241 DADGKDIFTITLM
+2241 DADGKDVFAISLM

-2263 AGKALLD
+2263 AGKVLLG
-2270 LLGMALNRTEPVSIG
+2270 LLGMAMNRTEPVSIG

-2291 LQIAYFAMDKV
+2291 LQIAYFAMDKM

-2317 SANAVGNIMRLD
+2317 GADAVGNTMRLD
-2329 NYLHNLP
+2329 NCLHNLP

-2384 NLNEKELV
+2384 NLNEKDIV
-2392 LDTVPDEDQQC
+2392 LDTVPDEEQQC
-2403 RSDNRQRGQD
+2403 RSDNRQRGQE

>member
-21 NADSWRAFLQSAAY
+21 NADSWRAFLRSAAY

-96 KDTHPSGKAAKP
+96 KDTHPAGKASKP
-108 LGWQITDANRYPTLQ
+108 LGWQITYANRYPTLQ
-123 ALQEKHNAESLPEIF
+123 ALQEKHSAESLPEIF
-138 GLQAALFVAQHGKQL
+138 GLQAALFVAQYGKQL

-241 GIDSVAKTQPK
+241 SIDSVAKTQPK

-362 EQSAGAGGGT
+362 EQSASAGGGT

-395 AVSVSDAQELPESVG
+395 AVSVSDEIELPESVG
-410 RGDLAEEA
+410 HGNLAEETA
-418 AAAIGLPSP
+418 AAMGLPSP
-427 EQQQETIRQLQPR
+427 EQQQETIRLLQPR
-440 ASWQPPSKDDGTH
+440 ASWQPPVKDDGTH

-458 IADVLVMGS
+458 IVDVLVMGS
-467 GFCEGRFRIQEYFS
+467 GFCEGRFRIQEFFS
-481 AAVLPTVKEQADW
+481 ATVLPTVKEQADW

-503 RSWDFR
+503 RTWDFR

-527 YASNDDPGYFR
+527 YASDNDPDYFR
-538 LLPWKEVARR
+538 LLPWNEVARR

-559 GENNKQAYE
+559 DENNKQGYE

-599 GLGKPD
+599 GLGEPD
-605 FSDLTHIDLAY
+605 FSNLTHIDLAY

-643 SFVDSARFDDTMAL
+643 SFVDSARFDNTRAL
-657 ARDGIEGI
+657 AKEGIEDV

-671 GDAEAAYEEY
+671 DDAEAAYEAY
-681 QERRKPRPVEK
+681 QERYKPKPVEK
-692 RPLAAGDTVYLEKD
+692 RPLAAGDTVYLEND

-725 FPLIGRAINRAEFAR
+725 FPLIGRAINRGEFAR

-745 PKNNALAAPDTVVE
+745 PKNNALAAPELPNVPDAGE
-759 GQVIEET
+759 PAEVIEG
-766 NTPEEPVESEVL
+766 EVL
-778 EPTDEPAE
+778 ESAEEPAE
-786 ESSGGFGEQVLQAAE
+786 ETSSGFGEQVLQAAE
-801 MIALKEAYAPN
+801 RIALKEAYAPN
-812 NYIPPQDPASP
+812 NYIPPQNPAPP
-823 RTPREKFAAN
+823 RTPREKFASN
-833 ITAIRTLKAIEKRM
+833 ITAIRTLKSIEKRM

-948 SYLHEPTT
+948 SYLYEPTT

-969 IASQLYQ
+969 IARQLYQ

-1007 SVVDPQYNRLHFK
+1007 SVADPQYNRLHFK
-1020 IHDYFFAKSID
+1020 IHDYFIAKSID

-1070 LPDSTFKSAGTKAM
+1070 LPDSAFKSAGTKAM

-1091 KRDRILEQDAGW
+1091 KRDRILEQDASW
-1103 LHTTQTADGLSLNS
+1103 LHTTQTEDGLSLNR
-1117 YFAEHPEMVCGALK
+1117 YFAEHPEMVCGTLK
-1131 TVSGPYGPTLTCEAF
+1131 TVSGPYGQTLTCEAF
-1146 ADKPLADVLR
+1146 ADKPLADVLK

-1175 SGAVEAS
+1175 SGVVDAS

-1209 REVPLGAT
+1209 REVSLGAT

-1233 ELIQAQMEDMPD
+1233 ELIQAQLEDMPD
-1245 EVITELQAKLNRK
+1245 EVITELQAKLNRQ

-1828 NSMAELFTMQRY
+1828 NSMAELYTMQRY

-1991 NVYRIWLDT
+1991 NVYRIWNDT

-2034 SIPENEVQF
+2034 GIPENEVQF

-2123 TEASFDSYMWQLL
+2123 TESSFDSYMWQLL

-2165 YAEVKALAAGNPMI
+2165 YAEVKALAAGNPRI

-2230 DAILL
+2230 DTALL

-2241 DADGKDIFTITLM
+2241 DADGKDVFAITLM
-2254 DTVYTKRED
+2254 DTIYTKRED
-2263 AGKALLD
+2263 AGKVLLG
-2270 LLGMALNRTEPVSIG
+2270 LLGMAMNRTEPVSIG

-2291 LQIAYFAMDKV
+2291 LQIAYFAIDKM

-2317 SANAVGNIMRLD
+2317 GADAVGNTVRLD
-2329 NYLHNLP
+2329 NCLHNLP

-2384 NLNEKELV
+2384 NLNEKDIV
-2392 LDTVPDEDQQC
+2392 LDTVPDEEQQC
-2403 RSDNRQRGQD
+2403 RSDNRQRGQE

>member
-21 NADSWRAFLQSAAY
+21 NADSWRAFLRSAAY

-96 KDTHPSGKAAKP
+96 KDTHPSGKASKP

-153 DADLQNAVIG
+153 DDDLQNAVIG

-241 GIDSVAKTQPK
+241 SIDSVAKTQPK
-252 QYDENVSKTNQQEV
+252 QYDENVSNTNQQEV
-266 QDHGYDESERVSGTQ
+266 QDHGYDESERVSGAQ
-281 DGNEGNAQTAGRQ
+281 DGNEGNAQTAGRE

-318 DTVQRPETD
+318 DAVQRPETD

-355 VGLDGAH
+355 VGLDVAH
-362 EQSAGAGGGT
+362 EQSASAGGGT

-379 PVNTEPQTA
+379 PVNTEPTTA

-395 AVSVSDAQELPESVG
+395 AVSVSNEIELPESVG
-410 RGDLAEEA
+410 RGDLAEETA
-418 AAAIGLPSP
+418 AAMGLPSL

-440 ASWQPPSKDDGTH
+440 ASWQPPIKDDGTH

-458 IADVLVMGS
+458 IVDVLVMGS
-467 GFCEGRFRIQEYFS
+467 GFCEGRFRIQEFFS
-481 AAVLPTVKEQADW
+481 ATVLPTVKEQADW

-503 RSWDFR
+503 RTWDFR

-527 YASNDDPGYFR
+527 YASDNAPDYFR
-538 LLPWKEVARR
+538 LLPWNEVARR
-548 LHLLVHNDQYL
+548 LHLLVHNNQYL
-559 GENNKQAYE
+559 DENNKQGYE

-599 GLGKPD
+599 GLGEPD
-605 FSDLTHIDLAY
+605 FSNLTHIDLAY

-643 SFVDSARFDDTMAL
+643 SFVDSARFDNTRAL
-657 ARDGIEGI
+657 AKEGIEDV

-671 GDAEAAYEEY
+671 DDAEAAYEAY
-681 QERRKPRPVEK
+681 QERHKPKPVEK
-692 RPLAAGDTVYLEKD
+692 RPLAAGDTVYLEND

-745 PKNNALAAPDTVVE
+745 PKNQALAAPDTVVE

-766 NTPEEPVESEVL
+766 DTPEEPS
-778 EPTDEPAE
+778 DELAE
-786 ESSGGFGEQVLQAAE
+786 ETSSGFGEQVLQAAE
-801 MIALKEAYAPN
+801 LIALKEAYLPN
-812 NYIPPQDPASP
+812 NYIPPQDPAPP
-823 RTPREKFAAN
+823 RTPREKFAVN
-833 ITAIRTLKAIEKRM
+833 ITAIRTLKSIEKRM
-847 ADGGPHANGEEQEIL
+847 ADGGPHANGEEQ
-862 AQYSGWGGLS
+862 
-872 DAFEPNKDSW
+872 
-882 HSEYTEL
+882 
-889 KSLLTEEEYAAARSS
+889 
-904 TLTAFYT
+904 
-911 PPEVIDAMYT
+911 
-921 ALRKMGVGAGTIL
+921 
-934 EPSMGVGAFFGQSH
+934 
-948 SYLHEPTT
+948 
-956 RLFGVELDSLTGR
+956 
-969 IASQLYQ
+969 
-976 KANIQITGFEKADL
+976 
-990 PDSFFDVVIGN
+990 
-1001 VPFGDY
+1001 
-1007 SVVDPQYNRLHFK
+1007 
-1020 IHDYFFAKSID
+1020 
-1031 KLRTG
+1031 
-1036 GIIAFITTSGTLD
+1036 
-1049 KKSEEVRRYINA
+1049 
-1061 RCDFIGAVR
+1061 
-1070 LPDSTFKSAGTKAM
+1070 
-1084 ADIIFLQ
+1084 
-1091 KRDRILEQDAGW
+1091 
-1103 LHTTQTADGLSLNS
+1103 
-1117 YFAEHPEMVCGALK
+1117 
-1131 TVSGPYGPTLTCEAF
+1131 
-1146 ADKPLADVLR
+1146 
-1156 EAMSHLHAEFHFQD
+1156 
-1170 IELQE
+1170 
-1175 SGAVEAS
+1175 
-1182 IPAEPDVRNFSF
+1182 
-1194 CIRNGKFYYRENAIM
+1194 
-1209 REVPLGAT
+1209 
-1217 SAARMR
+1217 
-1223 LLIELRDTTR
+1223 
-1233 ELIQAQMEDMPD
+1233 
-1245 EVITELQAKLNRK
+1245 
-1258 YDHYH
+1258 
-1263 SKFGLINSRGA
+1263 
-1274 SLDMRDDSGYFLLC
+1274 
-1288 SLENLDSE
+1288 
-1296 GNFIGKSDMFSKR
+1296 
-1309 TIRAARP
+1309 
-1316 AERVETA
+1316 
-1323 SEALALSVGERAG
+1323 
-1336 IDFGYM
+1336 
-1342 QQLTGKDKDTLVN
+1342 
-1355 DLQGVIFAD
+1355 
-1364 PLEKNSDGEP
+1364 
-1374 RYYTAD
+1374 
-1380 EYLSGDVRHKLQV
+1380 
-1393 AKLAA
+1393 
-1398 QNNPAFAVN
+1398 
-1407 VQALETVQPKDLEA
+1407 
-1421 SEIAVRLGATWLA
+1421 
-1434 PELIKQFADELVDA
+1434 
-1448 PYYVRDR
+1448 
-1455 VKVLYIPLT
+1455 
-1464 GVWNVTNKSYTGGN
+1464 
-1478 IKATVTYGTQRA
+1478 
-1490 NFYHILEESL
+1490 ESL

-1713 DVISQVAQLKE
+1713 DVINQVAQLKE

-1828 NSMAELFTMQRY
+1828 NSMAELYTMQRY

-1978 PENPNDKVHACAE
+1978 PENQNDKVHACAE
-1991 NVYRIWLDT
+1991 NVYRIWNDT

-2029 LLISM
+2029 LLITM
-2034 SIPENEVQF
+2034 GIPENEVQF

-2123 TEASFDSYMWQLL
+2123 TESSFDSYMWQLL
-2136 ETKQKFIGQVMTSKS
+2136 ETKQKFIGQIMTSKS

-2230 DAILL
+2230 DTIRL

-2263 AGKALLD
+2263 AGKALLG
-2270 LLGMALNRTEPVSIG
+2270 LLGMAMNRTEPVSIG

-2291 LQIAYFAMDKV
+2291 LQIAYFAMDKM

-2317 SANAVGNIMRLD
+2317 SANVVGNIMRLD
-2329 NYLHNLP
+2329 NCLHNLP

-2384 NLNEKELV
+2384 NLNEKDIV
-2392 LDTVPDEDQQC
+2392 LDTVPDEEQQC
-2403 RSDNRQRGQD
+2403 RSDNRQRGQE

>member
-1 MANYQNIL
+1 LANYQNIL

-21 NADSWRAFLQSAAY
+21 NADSWRAFLRSAAY

-67 GRWVNRGAHGVASLG
+67 GRWVNRGARGVASLG

-96 KDTHPSGKAAKP
+96 KDTHPAGKAAKP

-241 GIDSVAKTQPK
+241 SIDSVAKTQPK

-266 QDHGYDESERVSGTQ
+266 QDHGYDESERVSGAQ
-281 DGNEGNAQTAGRQ
+281 DGNEGNAQTAGRE

-318 DTVQRPETD
+318 DAVQRPETD

-355 VGLDGAH
+355 IGLDGAH
-362 EQSAGAGGGT
+362 EQSASAGSGI

-379 PVNTEPQTA
+379 PVNTEPTTA
-388 ESEPSPS
+388 ESELSPS
-395 AVSVSDAQELPESVG
+395 AVSVSDEIELPESVG
-410 RGDLAEEA
+410 RGNLAEET
-418 AAAIGLPSP
+418 AAAIGLPAP
-427 EQQQETIRQLQPR
+427 EQQQETIRQLQHR
-440 ASWQPPSKDDGTH
+440 ASWQPPIKDDGTH

-458 IADVLVMGS
+458 IVDVLVMDS
-467 GFCEGRFRIQEYFS
+467 GFCEGRFRIQEFFS
-481 AAVLPTVKEQADW
+481 ATVLPTVKEQADW

-503 RSWDFR
+503 RTWDFR

-527 YASNDDPGYFR
+527 YASDNAPDHFR
-538 LLPWKEVARR
+538 LLPWNEVARR
-548 LHLLVHNDQYL
+548 LHLLVHNDKYL
-559 GENNKQAYE
+559 DENNKQGYE

-573 QQAKRDARQAEI
+573 QKAKRDARQAEI

-599 GLGKPD
+599 GLGAPD
-605 FSDLTHIDLAY
+605 YSDLTHIDLAY

-643 SFVDSARFDDTMAL
+643 SFVDSARFDSTRAL
-657 ARDGIEGI
+657 AKEGIEDV

-671 GDAEAAYEEY
+671 DDAEAAYEAY
-681 QERRKPRPVEK
+681 QERYKPKPVEK
-692 RPLAAGDTVYLEKD
+692 RPLATGDTVYLEND

-725 FPLIGRAINRAEFAR
+725 FPLIGRAVNRGEFAR

-745 PKNNALAAPDTVVE
+745 PKNNALAAPELPNLPDAGEAAEVVE
-759 GQVIEET
+759 G
-766 NTPEEPVESEVL
+766 EVL
-778 EPTDEPAE
+778 EPAE

-801 MIALKEAYAPN
+801 LIALKEAYEPN
-812 NYIPPQDPASP
+812 NYIPPQDPVPP

-833 ITAIRTLKAIEKRM
+833 ITAIRTLKSIEKRM

-921 ALRKMGVGAGTIL
+921 TLRKMGVGAGTIL
-934 EPSMGVGAFFGQSH
+934 EPSMGAGAFFGQSH
-948 SYLHEPTT
+948 SYLYEPTT

-969 IASQLYQ
+969 IARQLYQ

-1091 KRDRILEQDAGW
+1091 KRDRILEQDASW
-1103 LHTTQTADGLSLNS
+1103 LHTTQTEDGLSLNS
-1117 YFAEHPEMVCGALK
+1117 YFAEHPEMVCGTLK

-1146 ADKPLADVLR
+1146 ADKPLPDVLQ

-1175 SGAVEAS
+1175 SGAVDAS

-1209 REVPLGAT
+1209 REVSLGAT

-1223 LLIELRDTTR
+1223 QLIELRDTTR
-1233 ELIQAQMEDMPD
+1233 DLIQAQLEDMPD
-1245 EVITELQAKLNRK
+1245 EVITELQAKLNRQ

-1464 GVWNVTNKSYTGGN
+1464 GVWNVTNKSFTGGN

-1500 NLRDVRIFDTKE
+1500 NLRDVRVFDTKE

-1628 GLCTKTL
+1628 GLCSKTL

-1713 DVISQVAQLKE
+1713 NVISQVAQLKE

-1991 NVYRIWLDT
+1991 NVYRIWSET
-2000 KEKRLT
+2000 KDKKLT

-2034 SIPENEVQF
+2034 GIPENEVQF

-2136 ETKQKFIGQVMTSKS
+2136 ETKQKFIGQIMTSKS

-2179 KEKMDLDIQVARL
+2179 KEKMDLDIQVSRL

-2230 DAILL
+2230 DTALL

-2241 DADGKDIFTITLM
+2241 DADDKDVFAISLM

-2263 AGKALLD
+2263 AGKALLG
-2270 LLGMALNRTEPVSIG
+2270 LLGMAMNRTEPVSIG

-2291 LQIAYFAMDKV
+2291 LQIAYFAMDKM

-2317 SANAVGNIMRLD
+2317 GADAVGNTVRLD
-2329 NYLHNLP
+2329 NCLHNLP

-2358 QLAQPFAQADELA
+2358 QLAQPFVQADELA

-2384 NLNEKELV
+2384 NLNEKDIV
-2392 LDTVPDEDQQC
+2392 LDTVPDEEQQC
-2403 RSDNRQRGQD
+2403 RSDNRQRGQE

>member
-21 NADSWRAFLQSAAY
+21 NADSWRAFLRSAAY

-67 GRWVNRGAHGVASLG
+67 GRWVNRGARGVASLG
-82 TGNMAGNVRYLFDI
+82 TSNMAGNVRYLFDI
-96 KDTHPSGKAAKP
+96 KDTHPAGKDSKP
-108 LGWQITDANRYPTLQ
+108 LGWQITDANRYSTLQ

-163 STLEWAKPQEQTAIF
+163 STLEWAKPQEQTTIF

-241 GIDSVAKTQPK
+241 SIDSVAKTQPK
-252 QYDENVSKTNQQEV
+252 QYDVNVSNTNQQEV
-266 QDHGYDESERVSGTQ
+266 QDHGYDESERVSGAQ
-281 DGNEGNAQTAGRQ
+281 DGNEGNAQTAGRE

-318 DTVQRPETD
+318 DAVQRPETD

-362 EQSAGAGGGT
+362 EQPASAGGGT

-379 PVNTEPQTA
+379 PVNTEPTTA

-395 AVSVSDAQELPESVG
+395 AVSVSDEIELPESVG
-410 RGDLAEEA
+410 RGDLAEET
-418 AAAIGLPSP
+418 AAAIGLPAP

-440 ASWQPPSKDDGTH
+440 ASWQPPIKDDGTH

-458 IADVLVMGS
+458 IVDVLVMGS

-503 RSWDFR
+503 RTWNFR

-515 LDYDAK
+515 LDHDAK

-527 YASNDDPGYFR
+527 YASDNAPDYFR
-538 LLPWKEVARR
+538 LLPWNEVARR
-548 LHLLVHNDQYL
+548 LHLLVHNNQYL
-559 GENNKQAYE
+559 DENNKQGYE

-605 FSDLTHIDLAY
+605 FSNLTHIDLAY

-643 SFVDSARFDDTMAL
+643 SFVDSARFDNTRAL
-657 ARDGIEGI
+657 AKEGIEDI

-671 GDAEAAYEEY
+671 DDAEAAYEAY
-681 QERRKPRPVEK
+681 QERYKPKPVEK
-692 RPLAAGDTVYLEKD
+692 RPLAAGDTVYLEND

-725 FPLIGRAINRAEFAR
+725 FPLIGRTVNRAEFAR
-740 LLAAN
+740 LLVAN
-745 PKNNALAAPDTVVE
+745 PKNQALAAPDTVVE
-759 GQVIEET
+759 GQVIEKT
-766 NTPEEPVESEVL
+766 DTPDEPVKGEVL
-778 EPTDEPAE
+778 EPVEEPAE
-786 ESSGGFGEQVLQAAE
+786 ETSSGFGEQVLQAAE
-801 MIALKEAYAPN
+801 LIALKEAYEPN
-812 NYIPPQDPASP
+812 NYIPPQDPAPP
-823 RTPREKFAAN
+823 RSPREKFAAN
-833 ITAIRTLKAIEKRM
+833 ITAIRTLKSIEKRM

-948 SYLHEPTT
+948 SYLYEPTT

-969 IASQLYQ
+969 IARQLYQ

-1091 KRDRILEQDAGW
+1091 KRDRILEQDASW

-1117 YFAEHPEMVCGALK
+1117 YFAEHPEMVCGTLK

-1146 ADKPLADVLR
+1146 ADKPLPDVLK
-1156 EAMSHLHAEFHFQD
+1156 EVMSHLHAEFHFQD

-1209 REVPLGAT
+1209 REVSFGAT

-1233 ELIQAQMEDMPD
+1233 ELIQAQLEDMPD
-1245 EVITELQAKLNRK
+1245 EVITELQAKLNRQ
-1258 YDHYH
+1258 YDNYH
-1263 SKFGLINSRGA
+1263 HKFGLINSRGA

-1364 PLEKNSDGEP
+1364 PLEKDASGEP

-1615 YEMVAAAMEKKRL
+1615 YEMVAAAIEKKRL

-1656 ANILVARRTDF
+1656 ANILVARKTDF

-1991 NVYRIWLDT
+1991 NVYRIWNDT

-2034 SIPENEVQF
+2034 GIPENEVQF

-2123 TEASFDSYMWQLL
+2123 TESSFDSYMWQLL

-2230 DAILL
+2230 DTIRL
-2235 QQNTKR
+2235 QQNTKH

-2263 AGKALLD
+2263 AGKALLG
-2270 LLGMALNRTEPVSIG
+2270 LLGMAMNRTEPVSIG

-2291 LQIAYFAMDKV
+2291 LQIAYFAMDKM

-2317 SANAVGNIMRLD
+2317 GADAVGNTVRLD
-2329 NYLHNLP
+2329 NCLHNLP
-2336 QSVTDLESK
+2336 QSVIDLESK

-2371 EKSKRLAELEALL
+2371 EKSKHLAELEALL
-2384 NLNEKELV
+2384 NLNDKDIV
-2392 LDTVPDEDQQC
+2392 LDSVPDEEQQC
-2403 RSDNRQRGQD
+2403 RSDNRQRGQE

>member
-21 NADSWRAFLQSAAY
+21 NADSWRAFLRSAAY

-67 GRWVNRGAHGVASLG
+67 GRWVNRGARGVASLG

-226 RAGRQMFAEIGAVVK
+226 RVGRQMFAEIGAVVK
-241 GIDSVAKTQPK
+241 SIDSVAKPQAK
-252 QYDENVSKTNQQEV
+252 QYDVNVSKTNQQEV

-281 DGNEGNAQTAGRQ
+281 DGNEGNAQTASRE

-318 DTVQRPETD
+318 DAVQRPETD
-327 RAALLGAGGADHH
+327 RAALLEAGGADHH

-362 EQSAGAGGGT
+362 EQSASAGGGT

-379 PVNTEPQTA
+379 PVNTEPTTA
-388 ESEPSPS
+388 ESELSPS
-395 AVSVSDAQELPESVG
+395 AVSVSDEIELPESVG
-410 RGDLAEEA
+410 RGDLAEET

-440 ASWQPPSKDDGTH
+440 ASWQPPIKDDGTH
-453 IDEQD
+453 IDGQD
-458 IADVLVMGS
+458 IVDVLVMGS
-467 GFCEGRFRIQEYFS
+467 GFCEGRFRIQEFFS
-481 AAVLPTVKEQADW
+481 ATVLPTVKEQAYW

-503 RSWDFR
+503 RTWNFR

-527 YASNDDPGYFR
+527 YASDNAPDYFR
-538 LLPWKEVARR
+538 LLPWNEVARR
-548 LHLLVHNDQYL
+548 LHLLVHNNQYL
-559 GENNKQAYE
+559 DENNKQGYE

-599 GLGKPD
+599 GLGEPD
-605 FSDLTHIDLAY
+605 FSNLTHIDLAY

-643 SFVDSARFDDTMAL
+643 SFVDSARFDNTRAL
-657 ARDGIEGI
+657 AKEGIEDI

-671 GDAEAAYEEY
+671 DDAEAAYEAY
-681 QERRKPRPVEK
+681 QERYKPKPVEK
-692 RPLAAGDTVYLEKD
+692 RPLAAGDTVYLEND

-725 FPLIGRAINRAEFAR
+725 FPLIGRAVNRAEFAR

-745 PKNNALAAPDTVVE
+745 PKNQALAAPDTVVE

-766 NTPEEPVESEVL
+766 DTPEEPS
-778 EPTDEPAE
+778 DELAE
-786 ESSGGFGEQVLQAAE
+786 ETSSGFGEQVLQAAE
-801 MIALKEAYAPN
+801 LIALKEAYLPN
-812 NYIPPQDPASP
+812 NYIPPQDPAPP
-823 RTPREKFAAN
+823 RTPREKFAVN
-833 ITAIRTLKAIEKRM
+833 ITAIRTLKSIEKRM

-921 ALRKMGVGAGTIL
+921 TLRKMGVGAGTIL

-948 SYLHEPTT
+948 SYLYEPTT

-969 IASQLYQ
+969 IARQLYQ

-1091 KRDRILEQDAGW
+1091 KRDRILEQDASW
-1103 LHTTQTADGLSLNS
+1103 LHTTQTEDGLSLNS
-1117 YFAEHPEMVCGALK
+1117 YFAEHPEMVCGTLK

-1146 ADKPLADVLR
+1146 ADKPLADVLK

-1175 SGAVEAS
+1175 SGAVDAS

-1209 REVPLGAT
+1209 REVSLGAT

-1233 ELIQAQMEDMPD
+1233 ELIQAQLEDMPD
-1245 EVITELQAKLNRK
+1245 EVITELQAKLNRQ
-1258 YDHYH
+1258 YDYYH
-1263 SKFGLINSRGA
+1263 NKFGLINSRGA

-1342 QQLTGKDKDTLVN
+1342 QQLTGKDKETLIQ

-1434 PELIKQFADELVDA
+1434 PEIIKQFADELVDA

-1464 GVWNVTNKSYTGGN
+1464 GVWNVTNKSFTGGN

-1713 DVISQVAQLKE
+1713 DVINQVAQLKE

-1828 NSMAELFTMQRY
+1828 NSMAELYTMQRY

-1978 PENPNDKVHACAE
+1978 PENQNDKVHACAE
-1991 NVYRIWLDT
+1991 NVYRIWNDT
-2000 KEKRLT
+2000 KGKRLT

-2029 LLISM
+2029 LLITM
-2034 SIPENEVQF
+2034 GIPENEVQF

-2123 TEASFDSYMWQLL
+2123 TESSFDSYMWQLL
-2136 ETKQKFIGQVMTSKS
+2136 ETKQKFIGQIMTSKS

-2230 DAILL
+2230 DTIRL

-2263 AGKALLD
+2263 AGKALLG
-2270 LLGMALNRTEPVSIG
+2270 LLGMAMNRTEPVSIG

-2291 LQIAYFAMDKV
+2291 LQIAYFAMDKM

-2317 SANAVGNIMRLD
+2317 SANVVGNIMRLD
-2329 NYLHNLP
+2329 NCLHNLP

-2384 NLNEKELV
+2384 NLNEKDIV
-2392 LDTVPDEDQQC
+2392 LDTVPDEEQQC
-2403 RSDNRQRGQD
+2403 RSDNRQRGQE

>member
-21 NADSWRAFLQSAAY
+21 NADSWRAFLRSAAY

-96 KDTHPSGKAAKP
+96 KDTHPAGKASKP

-226 RAGRQMFAEIGAVVK
+226 RVGRQMFAEIGAVVK
-241 GIDSVAKTQPK
+241 SIDSVAKPQAK
-252 QYDENVSKTNQQEV
+252 QYDVNVSKTNQQEV

-281 DGNEGNAQTAGRQ
+281 DGNEGNAQTASRE

-318 DTVQRPETD
+318 DAVQRPETD
-327 RAALLGAGGADHH
+327 RAALLEAGGADHH

-362 EQSAGAGGGT
+362 EQSASAGGGT

-379 PVNTEPQTA
+379 PVNTEPTTA
-388 ESEPSPS
+388 ESELSPS
-395 AVSVSDAQELPESVG
+395 AVSVSDEIELPESVG
-410 RGDLAEEA
+410 RGDLAEET

-440 ASWQPPSKDDGTH
+440 ASWQPPIKDDGTH

-458 IADVLVMGS
+458 IVDVLVMGS
-467 GFCEGRFRIQEYFS
+467 GFCEGRFRIQEFFS
-481 AAVLPTVKEQADW
+481 ATVLPTVKEQAYW

-503 RSWDFR
+503 RTWNFR

-527 YASNDDPGYFR
+527 YASDNAPDYFR
-538 LLPWKEVARR
+538 LLPWNEVARR
-548 LHLLVHNDQYL
+548 LHLLVHNNQYL
-559 GENNKQAYE
+559 DENNKQGYE

-599 GLGKPD
+599 GLGEPD
-605 FSDLTHIDLAY
+605 FSNLTHIDLAY
-616 STTGDGEHEIQVY
+616 STTGDGKHEIQVY

-643 SFVDSARFDDTMAL
+643 SFVDSARFDNTRAL
-657 ARDGIEGI
+657 AKEGIEDI

-671 GDAEAAYEEY
+671 DDAEAAYEAY
-681 QERRKPRPVEK
+681 QERYKPKPVEK
-692 RPLAAGDTVYLEKD
+692 RPLAAGDTVYLEND

-725 FPLIGRAINRAEFAR
+725 FPLIGRAVNRAEFAR

-745 PKNNALAAPDTVVE
+745 PKNNALSAPELPNLPDADEAAEVVE
-759 GQVIEET
+759 G
-766 NTPEEPVESEVL
+766 EVL
-778 EPTDEPAE
+778 EPAE

-801 MIALKEAYAPN
+801 LIALREAYLPN

-823 RTPREKFAAN
+823 RTPREKFSAN
-833 ITAIRTLKAIEKRM
+833 ITAIRTLKSIEKRM

-948 SYLHEPTT
+948 SYLYEPTT

-969 IASQLYQ
+969 IARQLYQ

-1049 KKSEEVRRYINA
+1049 KKSEEVRKYINA

-1091 KRDRILEQDAGW
+1091 KRDRILEQDASW
-1103 LHTTQTADGLSLNS
+1103 LHTTQTEDGLSLNS
-1117 YFAEHPEMVCGALK
+1117 YFAEHPEMVCGTLK

-1146 ADKPLADVLR
+1146 ADKPLADVLK

-1170 IELQE
+1170 IEQQE

-1209 REVPLGAT
+1209 REVSLGAT

-1233 ELIQAQMEDMPD
+1233 ELIQAQLEDMPD
-1245 EVITELQAKLNRK
+1245 EVITELQAKLNRQ
-1258 YDHYH
+1258 YDYYH

-1342 QQLTGKDKDTLVN
+1342 QQLTGKDKETLIQ

-1364 PLEKNSDGEP
+1364 PLEKDASGEP

-1713 DVISQVAQLKE
+1713 DVINQVAQLKE

-1748 LNDQSRKDDVVT
+1748 LNDQSRKDDAVT

-1991 NVYRIWLDT
+1991 NVYRIWNDT

-2034 SIPENEVQF
+2034 GIPENEVQF

-2123 TEASFDSYMWQLL
+2123 TESSFDSYMWQLL
-2136 ETKQKFIGQVMTSKS
+2136 ETKQKFIGQIMTSKS

-2230 DAILL
+2230 DTIRL

-2241 DADGKDIFTITLM
+2241 DADGKDVFAISLM
-2254 DTVYTKRED
+2254 DTVYTKRDD
-2263 AGKALLD
+2263 AGKALLG
-2270 LLGMALNRTEPVSIG
+2270 LLGMAMNRTEPVSIG
-2285 RYKGFD
+2285 QYKGFD
-2291 LQIAYFAMDKV
+2291 LQIAYFTMDKM

-2317 SANAVGNIMRLD
+2317 GADAVGNTVRLD
-2329 NYLHNLP
+2329 NCLHNLP

-2384 NLNEKELV
+2384 NLNEKDIV
-2392 LDTVPDEDQQC
+2392 LDTVPDEEQQC
-2403 RSDNRQRGQD
+2403 RSDNRQRGQE

>member
-21 NADSWRAFLQSAAY
+21 NADSWRAFLRSAAY

-67 GRWVNRGAHGVASLG
+67 GRWVNRGARGVASLG

-226 RAGRQMFAEIGAVVK
+226 RVGRQMFAEIGAVVK
-241 GIDSVAKTQPK
+241 SIDSVAKPQAK
-252 QYDENVSKTNQQEV
+252 QYDVNVSKTNQQEV

-281 DGNEGNAQTAGRQ
+281 DGNEGNAQTASRE

-318 DTVQRPETD
+318 DAVQRPETD
-327 RAALLGAGGADHH
+327 RAALLEAGGADHH

-362 EQSAGAGGGT
+362 EQSASAGGGT

-379 PVNTEPQTA
+379 PVNTEPTTA
-388 ESEPSPS
+388 ESELSPS
-395 AVSVSDAQELPESVG
+395 AVSVSDEIELPESVG
-410 RGDLAEEA
+410 RGDLAEET

-440 ASWQPPSKDDGTH
+440 ASWQPPIKDDGTH
-453 IDEQD
+453 IDGQD
-458 IADVLVMGS
+458 IVDVLVMGS
-467 GFCEGRFRIQEYFS
+467 GFCEGRFRIQEFFS
-481 AAVLPTVKEQADW
+481 ATVLPTVKEQAYW

-503 RSWDFR
+503 RTWNFR

-527 YASNDDPGYFR
+527 YASDNAPDYFR
-538 LLPWKEVARR
+538 LLPWNEVARR
-548 LHLLVHNDQYL
+548 LHLLVHNNQYL
-559 GENNKQAYE
+559 DENNKQGYE

-599 GLGKPD
+599 GLGEPD
-605 FSDLTHIDLAY
+605 FSNLTHIDLAY

-643 SFVDSARFDDTMAL
+643 SFVDSARFDNTRAL
-657 ARDGIEGI
+657 AKEGIEDI

-671 GDAEAAYEEY
+671 DDAEAAYEAY
-681 QERRKPRPVEK
+681 QERYKPKPVEK
-692 RPLAAGDTVYLEKD
+692 RPLAAGDTVYLEND

-725 FPLIGRAINRAEFAR
+725 FPLIGRAVNRAEFAR

-745 PKNNALAAPDTVVE
+745 PKNQALAAPDTVVE

-766 NTPEEPVESEVL
+766 DTPEEPS
-778 EPTDEPAE
+778 DELAE
-786 ESSGGFGEQVLQAAE
+786 ETSSGFGEQVLQAAE
-801 MIALKEAYAPN
+801 LIALKEAYLPN
-812 NYIPPQDPASP
+812 NYIPPQDPAPP
-823 RTPREKFAAN
+823 RTPREKFAVN
-833 ITAIRTLKAIEKRM
+833 ITAIRTLKSIEKRM

-921 ALRKMGVGAGTIL
+921 TLRKMGVGAGTIL

-948 SYLHEPTT
+948 SYLYEPTT

-969 IASQLYQ
+969 IARQLYQ

-1091 KRDRILEQDAGW
+1091 KRDRILEQDASW
-1103 LHTTQTADGLSLNS
+1103 LHTTQTEDGLSLNS
-1117 YFAEHPEMVCGALK
+1117 YFAEHPEMVCGTLK

-1146 ADKPLADVLR
+1146 ADKPLADVLK

-1175 SGAVEAS
+1175 SGAVDAS

-1209 REVPLGAT
+1209 REVSLGAT

-1233 ELIQAQMEDMPD
+1233 ELIQAQLEDMPD
-1245 EVITELQAKLNRK
+1245 EVITELQAKLNRQ
-1258 YDHYH
+1258 YDYYH
-1263 SKFGLINSRGA
+1263 NKFGLINSRGA

-1342 QQLTGKDKDTLVN
+1342 QQLTGKDKETLIQ

-1434 PELIKQFADELVDA
+1434 PDLIKQFADELVDA

-1464 GVWNVTNKSYTGGN
+1464 GVWNVTNKSFTGGN

-1713 DVISQVAQLKE
+1713 DVINQVAQLKE

-1828 NSMAELFTMQRY
+1828 NSMAELYTMQRY

-1978 PENPNDKVHACAE
+1978 PENQNDKVHACAE
-1991 NVYRIWLDT
+1991 NVYRIWNDT

-2029 LLISM
+2029 LLITM
-2034 SIPENEVQF
+2034 GIPENEVQF

-2123 TEASFDSYMWQLL
+2123 TESSFDSYMWQLL
-2136 ETKQKFIGQVMTSKS
+2136 ETKQKFIGQIMTSKS

-2230 DAILL
+2230 DTIRL

-2263 AGKALLD
+2263 AGKALLG
-2270 LLGMALNRTEPVSIG
+2270 LLGMAMNRTEPVSIG

-2291 LQIAYFAMDKV
+2291 LQIAYFAMDKM

-2317 SANAVGNIMRLD
+2317 SANVVGNIMRLD
-2329 NYLHNLP
+2329 NCLHNLP

-2384 NLNEKELV
+2384 NLNEKDIV
-2392 LDTVPDEDQQC
+2392 LDTVPDEEQQC
-2403 RSDNRQRGQD
+2403 RSDNRQRGQE

>member
-21 NADSWRAFLQSAAY
+21 NADSWRAFLRSAAY

-67 GRWVNRGAHGVASLG
+67 GRWVNRGARGVASLG

-96 KDTHPSGKAAKP
+96 KDTHPAGKGAKP
-108 LGWQITDANRYPTLQ
+108 LGWQITDANRYSTLQ
-123 ALQEKHNAESLPEIF
+123 ALQEKHSAESLPEIF
-138 GLQAALFVAQHGKQL
+138 GLQAALFVAEHGKQL

-266 QDHGYDESERVSGTQ
+266 QDHGYDESERVSGAQ
-281 DGNEGNAQTAGRQ
+281 DGNEGNAQTAGRE

-318 DTVQRPETD
+318 DAVQRPETD
-327 RAALLGAGGADHH
+327 RTALLGAGGADHH

-362 EQSAGAGGGT
+362 EQSASAGGGT

-379 PVNTEPQTA
+379 PVNTEPQAA
-388 ESEPSPS
+388 ESESSPS
-395 AVSVSDAQELPESVG
+395 AVSVSDENELPESVG
-410 RGDLAEEA
+410 RGDLADEVA
-418 AAAIGLPSP
+418 AAMGLPSL

-440 ASWQPPSKDDGTH
+440 ASWQPPIKDDGTH

-458 IADVLVMGS
+458 IVDVLVMGS
-467 GFCEGRFRIQEYFS
+467 GFCEGRFRIQEFFS
-481 AAVLPTVKEQADW
+481 ATVLPTVKEQANW

-503 RSWDFR
+503 RTWDFR

-527 YASNDDPGYFR
+527 YASDNDPDYFR
-538 LLPWKEVARR
+538 LLPWNEVARR

-559 GENNKQAYE
+559 DENNKQAYE

-599 GLGKPD
+599 GLGGPD
-605 FSDLTHIDLAY
+605 FSNLTHIDLAY

-643 SFVDSARFDDTMAL
+643 SFVDSARFDNTRAL
-657 ARDGIEGI
+657 AKEGIEDI

-671 GDAEAAYEEY
+671 DDAEAAYEAY
-681 QERRKPRPVEK
+681 QERHKPKPVEK
-692 RPLAAGDTVYLEKD
+692 RPLAAGDTVYLEND

-745 PKNNALAAPDTVVE
+745 HKNNALAAPELPNAPDAGE
-759 GQVIEET
+759 AAEVIEG
-766 NTPEEPVESEVL
+766 EVL

-786 ESSGGFGEQVLQAAE
+786 ETPSGFGEQVLQAAE
-801 MIALKEAYAPN
+801 LIALKEAYLPN
-812 NYIPPQDPASP
+812 NYIPPQDPAPP

-833 ITAIRTLKAIEKRM
+833 ITAIRTLKSIEKRM

-911 PPEVIDAMYT
+911 PPAVIDAMYT

-948 SYLHEPTT
+948 SYLYEPTT

-969 IASQLYQ
+969 IARQLYQ

-1036 GIIAFITTSGTLD
+1036 GIIAFVTTSGTLD

-1091 KRDRILEQDAGW
+1091 KRDRILEQDASW
-1103 LHTTQTADGLSLNS
+1103 LHTTQTEDGLSLNS
-1117 YFAEHPEMVCGALK
+1117 YFAEHPKMVCGTLK
-1131 TVSGPYGPTLTCEAF
+1131 TVSGPYGPALTCEAF
-1146 ADKPLADVLR
+1146 ADKPLANVLQ

-1209 REVPLGAT
+1209 REVSLGAT

-1233 ELIQAQMEDMPD
+1233 ELIQAQLEDMPD
-1245 EVITELQAKLNRK
+1245 EVITELQGKLNRQ

-1263 SKFGLINSRGA
+1263 NKFGLINSRGA

-1342 QQLTGKDKDTLVN
+1342 QQLTGKDKETLIQ

-1421 SEIAVRLGATWLA
+1421 SEIAVRLGATWLE

-1464 GVWNVTNKSYTGGN
+1464 GVWNVTNKSYTAGN

-1615 YEMVAAAMEKKRL
+1615 CEMVAAAMEKKRL
-1628 GLCTKTL
+1628 GLCSKTL

-1656 ANILVARRTDF
+1656 ANILVARKTDF

-1991 NVYRIWLDT
+1991 NVYRIWNDT

-2034 SIPENEVQF
+2034 GIPENEVQF
-2043 IHSANTE
+2043 IHSVNTE
-2050 VKKAELF
+2050 AQKAELF

-2136 ETKQKFIGQVMTSKS
+2136 ETKQKFIGQIVTSKS

-2165 YAEVKALAAGNPMI
+2165 YAEVKALAAGNPRI

-2230 DAILL
+2230 DTALL

-2241 DADGKDIFTITLM
+2241 DADGKDVFAITLM
-2254 DTVYTKRED
+2254 DTIYTKRED
-2263 AGKALLD
+2263 AGKVLLG
-2270 LLGMALNRTEPVSIG
+2270 LLGMAMNRTEPVSIG

-2291 LQIAYFAMDKV
+2291 LQIAYFAMDKM

-2317 SANAVGNIMRLD
+2317 GADAVGNTMRLD
-2329 NYLHNLP
+2329 NCLHNLP

-2384 NLNEKELV
+2384 NLNEKDTV
-2392 LDTVPDEDQQC
+2392 LDTVPDEEQQC
-2403 RSDNRQRGQD
+2403 RSDNRQRGQE

>member
-21 NADSWRAFLQSAAY
+21 NADSWRAFLRSAAY

-67 GRWVNRGAHGVASLG
+67 GRWVNRGARGVASLG
-82 TGNMAGNVRYLFDI
+82 TGHMAGNVRYLFDI
-96 KDTHPSGKAAKP
+96 KDTHPAGKDSKP

-226 RAGRQMFAEIGAVVK
+226 RTGRQMFAEIGAVVK
-241 GIDSVAKTQPK
+241 SIDSVAKTQPK

-281 DGNEGNAQTAGRQ
+281 DGNEGNAQTAGRE

-318 DTVQRPETD
+318 DAVQRPETD

-355 VGLDGAH
+355 IGLDGAH
-362 EQSAGAGGGT
+362 EQSASAGGGT
-372 GDAHRDE
+372 GDAHRDD
-379 PVNTEPQTA
+379 PVNSNPQTA

-395 AVSVSDAQELPESVG
+395 AVSVSDEIELPESVG
-410 RGDLAEEA
+410 RGDLAEEV
-418 AAAIGLPSP
+418 AAAIGLPAP
-427 EQQQETIRQLQPR
+427 EQQQKTIRQLQPR
-440 ASWQPPSKDDGTH
+440 ASWQPPIKDDGTH

-458 IADVLVMGS
+458 IVDVLVMGS
-467 GFCEGRFRIQEYFS
+467 GFCEGRFRIQEFFS
-481 AAVLPTVKEQADW
+481 ATVLPTVKEQANW

-503 RSWDFR
+503 RTWDFR

-527 YASNDDPGYFR
+527 YASDNAPDYFR
-538 LLPWKEVARR
+538 LLPWNEVARR

-559 GENNKQAYE
+559 DENNKQGYE
-568 KWEAE
+568 KWESE
-573 QQAKRDARQAEI
+573 QQAKRNARQAEI
-585 DYAEKTIADFCERE
+585 DYAEKTVADFCERE

-643 SFVDSARFDDTMAL
+643 SFVDSARFDSTRAL
-657 ARDGIEGI
+657 SKEGIEDV

-671 GDAEAAYEEY
+671 DDAEAAYEAY
-681 QERRKPRPVEK
+681 QERHKPKPVEK
-692 RPLAAGDTVYLEKD
+692 RPLAAGNTVYLEND

-725 FPLIGRAINRAEFAR
+725 FPLIGRAVSRAEFAR

-745 PKNNALAAPDTVVE
+745 PKNNALAAPELPNAPDAGE
-759 GQVIEET
+759 AAEVIEG
-766 NTPEEPVESEVL
+766 EVL
-778 EPTDEPAE
+778 EPVEEPAE

-801 MIALKEAYAPN
+801 RIALKEAYAPN
-812 NYIPPQDPASP
+812 NYIPPQDPAPP

-833 ITAIRTLKAIEKRM
+833 ITAIRTLKSIEKRM

-882 HSEYTEL
+882 HGEYTEL

-911 PPEVIDAMYT
+911 PPAVIDAMYT

-948 SYLHEPTT
+948 SSLYEPTT

-969 IASQLYQ
+969 IARQLYQ
-976 KANIQITGFEKADL
+976 KANIQITGFEKANL

-1036 GIIAFITTSGTLD
+1036 GIIAFVTTSGTLD

-1091 KRDRILEQDAGW
+1091 KRDRILELDASW
-1103 LHTTQTADGLSLNS
+1103 LHTAQTGDGLSLNS
-1117 YFAEHPEMVCGALK
+1117 YFAEHPEMVCGTLK

-1146 ADKPLADVLR
+1146 ADKPLADVLK

-1175 SGAVEAS
+1175 SGAVDAS

-1209 REVPLGAT
+1209 REVSLGAT

-1233 ELIQAQMEDMPD
+1233 ELIQAQLEDMPD
-1245 EVITELQAKLNRK
+1245 EVVTELQGKLNRQ
-1258 YDHYH
+1258 YDNYH
-1263 SKFGLINSRGA
+1263 QKFGLINSRGA

-1296 GNFIGKSDMFSKR
+1296 GNFIGKSDMFTKR

-1342 QQLTGKDKDTLVN
+1342 QQLTGKDKETLIQ

-1500 NLRDVRIFDTKE
+1500 NLRDVRIYDTKE

-1628 GLCTKTL
+1628 GLCSKTL

-1713 DVISQVAQLKE
+1713 DVINQVAQLKE

-1991 NVYRIWLDT
+1991 NVYRIWNDT

-2029 LLISM
+2029 LLITM
-2034 SIPENEVQF
+2034 GIPENEVQF

-2123 TEASFDSYMWQLL
+2123 TESSFDSYMWQLL
-2136 ETKQKFIGQVMTSKS
+2136 ETKQKFIGQIMTSKS

-2230 DAILL
+2230 DTIRL

-2241 DADGKDIFTITLM
+2241 DADGKDVFAISLM

-2263 AGKALLD
+2263 AGKALLG
-2270 LLGMALNRTEPVSIG
+2270 LLGMAMNRTEPVSIG

-2291 LQIAYFAMDKV
+2291 LQIAYFAMDKM

-2317 SANAVGNIMRLD
+2317 GADAVGNTMRLD
-2329 NYLHNLP
+2329 NCLHNLP

-2384 NLNEKELV
+2384 NLNEKDIV
-2392 LDTVPDEDQQC
+2392 LDTVPDEEQQC
-2403 RSDNRQRGQD
+2403 RSDNRQRGQE

>member
-21 NADSWRAFLQSAAY
+21 NADSWRAFLRSAAY

-67 GRWVNRGAHGVASLG
+67 GRWVNRGARGVASLG

-96 KDTHPSGKAAKP
+96 KDTHPAGKGAKP
-108 LGWQITDANRYPTLQ
+108 LGWQITDANRYSTLQ
-123 ALQEKHNAESLPEIF
+123 ALQEKHSAESLPEIF
-138 GLQAALFVAQHGKQL
+138 GLQAALFVAEHGKQL

-266 QDHGYDESERVSGTQ
+266 QDHGYDESERVSGAQ
-281 DGNEGNAQTAGRQ
+281 DGNEGNAQTAGRE

-318 DTVQRPETD
+318 DAVQRPETD
-327 RAALLGAGGADHH
+327 RTALLGAGGADHH

-362 EQSAGAGGGT
+362 EQSASAGGGT

-379 PVNTEPQTA
+379 PVNTEPQAA
-388 ESEPSPS
+388 ESESSPS
-395 AVSVSDAQELPESVG
+395 AVSVSDENELPESVG
-410 RGDLAEEA
+410 RGDLADEVA
-418 AAAIGLPSP
+418 AAMGLPSL

-440 ASWQPPSKDDGTH
+440 ASWQPPIKDDGTH

-458 IADVLVMGS
+458 IVDVLVMGS
-467 GFCEGRFRIQEYFS
+467 GFCEGRFRIQEFFS
-481 AAVLPTVKEQADW
+481 ATVLPTVKEQANW

-503 RSWDFR
+503 RTWDFR

-527 YASNDDPGYFR
+527 YASDNDPDYFR
-538 LLPWKEVARR
+538 LLPWNEVARR

-559 GENNKQAYE
+559 DENNKQAYE

-599 GLGKPD
+599 GLGGPD
-605 FSDLTHIDLAY
+605 FSNLTHIDLAY

-643 SFVDSARFDDTMAL
+643 SFVDSARFDNTRAL
-657 ARDGIEGI
+657 AKEGIEDI

-671 GDAEAAYEEY
+671 DDAEAAYEAY
-681 QERRKPRPVEK
+681 QERHKPKPVEK
-692 RPLAAGDTVYLEKD
+692 RPLAAGDTVYLEND

-745 PKNNALAAPDTVVE
+745 HKNNALAAPELPNAPDAGE
-759 GQVIEET
+759 AAEVIEG
-766 NTPEEPVESEVL
+766 EVL

-786 ESSGGFGEQVLQAAE
+786 ETPSGFGEQVLQAAE
-801 MIALKEAYAPN
+801 LIALKEAYLPN
-812 NYIPPQDPASP
+812 NYIPPQDPAPP

-833 ITAIRTLKAIEKRM
+833 ITAIRTLKSIEKRM

-911 PPEVIDAMYT
+911 PPAVIDAMYT

-948 SYLHEPTT
+948 SYLYEPTT

-969 IASQLYQ
+969 IARQLYQ

-1036 GIIAFITTSGTLD
+1036 GIIAFVTTSGTLD

-1091 KRDRILEQDAGW
+1091 KRDRILEQDASW
-1103 LHTTQTADGLSLNS
+1103 LHTTQTEDGLSLNS
-1117 YFAEHPEMVCGALK
+1117 YFAEHPKMVCGTLK
-1131 TVSGPYGPTLTCEAF
+1131 TVSGPYGPALTCEAF
-1146 ADKPLADVLR
+1146 ADKPLANVLQ

-1209 REVPLGAT
+1209 REVSLGAT

-1233 ELIQAQMEDMPD
+1233 ELIQAQLEDMPD
-1245 EVITELQAKLNRK
+1245 EVITELQGKLNRQ

-1263 SKFGLINSRGA
+1263 NKFGLINSRGA

-1342 QQLTGKDKDTLVN
+1342 QQLTGKDKETLIQ

-1421 SEIAVRLGATWLA
+1421 SEIAVRLGATWLE

-1464 GVWNVTNKSYTGGN
+1464 GVWNVTNKSYTAGN

-1570 YDGSHILFHGMS
+1570 YDGSHIQFHGMS

-1628 GLCTKTL
+1628 GLCSKTL

-1991 NVYRIWLDT
+1991 NVYRIWSET
-2000 KEKRLT
+2000 KDKKLT

-2034 SIPENEVQF
+2034 GIPENEVQF

-2136 ETKQKFIGQVMTSKS
+2136 ETKQKFIGQIMTSKS

-2179 KEKMDLDIQVARL
+2179 KEKMDLDIQVSRL

-2230 DAILL
+2230 DTALL

-2241 DADGKDIFTITLM
+2241 DADDKDVFAISLM

-2263 AGKALLD
+2263 AGKALLG
-2270 LLGMALNRTEPVSIG
+2270 LLGMAMNRTEPVSIG

-2291 LQIAYFAMDKV
+2291 LQIAYFAMDKM

-2317 SANAVGNIMRLD
+2317 GADAVGNTVRLD
-2329 NYLHNLP
+2329 NCLHNLP

-2358 QLAQPFAQADELA
+2358 QLAQPFVQADELA

-2384 NLNEKELV
+2384 NLNEKDIV
-2392 LDTVPDEDQQC
+2392 LDTVPDEEQQC
-2403 RSDNRQRGQD
+2403 RSDNRQRGQE

>member
-21 NADSWRAFLQSAAY
+21 NADSWRAFLRSAAY

-82 TGNMAGNVRYLFDI
+82 TGNMTGNVRYLFDI
-96 KDTHPSGKAAKP
+96 KDTHPAGKASKP
-108 LGWQITDANRYPTLQ
+108 LGWQITDANRYSTLQ

-241 GIDSVAKTQPK
+241 SIDSVAKPQPK
-252 QYDENVSKTNQQEV
+252 QYDVNVSKTNQQEV
-266 QDHGYDESERVSGTQ
+266 QDHGYDESERVSGAQ

-318 DTVQRPETD
+318 DAVQRPETD

-362 EQSAGAGGGT
+362 EQSASAGGGI

-379 PVNTEPQTA
+379 PVNTEPTTA

-395 AVSVSDAQELPESVG
+395 AVSVSDEIELPESVG
-410 RGDLAEEA
+410 RGDLAEET
-418 AAAIGLPSP
+418 AAAIGLPAP

-440 ASWQPPSKDDGTH
+440 ASWQPPIKDGGTH

-458 IADVLVMGS
+458 IVDVLVMGS
-467 GFCEGRFRIQEYFS
+467 GFCEGRFRIQEFFS
-481 AAVLPTVKEQADW
+481 ATVLPTVKEQADW

-503 RSWDFR
+503 RTWNFR

-527 YASNDDPGYFR
+527 YASDNDPNYFR
-538 LLPWKEVARR
+538 LLPWNEVARR

-559 GENNKQAYE
+559 DENNKQAYE

-585 DYAEKTIADFCERE
+585 DYAEKSIADFCERE
-599 GLGKPD
+599 GLGEPD
-605 FSDLTHIDLAY
+605 FSNLTHIDLAY
-616 STTGDGEHEIQVY
+616 STTGEGEHEIQVY
-629 ANFLRNEIVYLVDG
+629 AKFLRNEIVYLVDG
-643 SFVDSARFDDTMAL
+643 SFVDSAHFDNTRAL
-657 ARDGIEGI
+657 AREGIEDI

-671 GDAEAAYEEY
+671 DDAEAAYEAY
-681 QERRKPRPVEK
+681 QERYKPKPVEK
-692 RPLAAGDTVYLEKD
+692 RPLAAGDTVYLEND

-725 FPLIGRAINRAEFAR
+725 FPLIGRAVSRAEFAR

-745 PKNNALAAPDTVVE
+745 PKNNALAAPDTVAE

-766 NTPEEPVESEVL
+766 NTPEEPS
-778 EPTDEPAE
+778 DELAE
-786 ESSGGFGEQVLQAAE
+786 ETSSGFGEQVLQAAE
-801 MIALKEAYAPN
+801 LIALKEAYAPN
-812 NYIPPQDPASP
+812 NYIPPQDPAP
-823 RTPREKFAAN
+823 PHTPREKFAAN
-833 ITAIRTLKAIEKRM
+833 ITAIRTLKSIEKRM

-948 SYLHEPTT
+948 SYLYEPTT

-969 IASQLYQ
+969 IACQLYQ

-1070 LPDSTFKSAGTKAM
+1070 LPDSTFKTAGTKAM

-1091 KRDRILEQDAGW
+1091 KRDRILEQDASW
-1103 LHTTQTADGLSLNS
+1103 LHTTQTEDGLSLNS
-1117 YFAEHPEMVCGALK
+1117 YFAEHPEMVCGTLK
-1131 TVSGPYGPTLTCEAF
+1131 TVSGPYGQTLTCEAF
-1146 ADKPLADVLR
+1146 VDKSLADVLK
-1156 EAMSHLHAEFHFQD
+1156 EVMSHLHAEFHFQD

-1209 REVPLGAT
+1209 REVSLGTT

-1233 ELIQAQMEDMPD
+1233 ELIQAQLEDMPD
-1245 EVITELQAKLNRK
+1245 EVITELQAKLNRQ

-1263 SKFGLINSRGA
+1263 RKFGLINSRGA

-1342 QQLTGKDKDTLVN
+1342 QQLTGKDKETLIQ

-1464 GVWNVTNKSYTGGN
+1464 GVWNVTNKSFTGGN

-1606 AHVVGAGKT
+1606 AHVVGTGKT

-1713 DVISQVAQLKE
+1713 DVINQVAQLKE

-1991 NVYRIWLDT
+1991 NVYRIWNDT

-2034 SIPENEVQF
+2034 GIPENEVQF

-2123 TEASFDSYMWQLL
+2123 TESSFDSYMWQLL
-2136 ETKQKFIGQVMTSKS
+2136 ETKQKFIGQIMTSKS

-2179 KEKMDLDIQVARL
+2179 KEKMDLDIQVSRL

-2217 MRKTAQQLENAKA
+2217 MRKTAQQLGNAKA
-2230 DAILL
+2230 DTILL

-2241 DADGKDIFTITLM
+2241 DADGKDVFAISLM
-2254 DTVYTKRED
+2254 DTIYTKRED
-2263 AGKALLD
+2263 AGKALLG
-2270 LLGMALNRTEPVSIG
+2270 LLGMAMNRTEPVSIG

-2291 LQIAYFAMDKV
+2291 LQIAYFAMDKM
-2302 YLAYLVGSGI
+2302 YLAYLVGNGI

-2317 SANAVGNIMRLD
+2317 GADAVGNTMRLD
-2329 NYLHNLP
+2329 NCLHNLP

-2384 NLNEKELV
+2384 NLNEKDIV

-2403 RSDNRQRGQD
+2403 RSDNRQRGQE